1 MDSVR
6 GKLVVDTSVSI
17 DDAKKKL
24 TELQAYL
31 DKLTV
36 PKGLQDKFSDL
47 AKPMLKELDKIQD
60 RLSRGIETRG
70 DLGNFDKSQ
79 RTLTSLYEVLDG
91 VIKKIEEVGPA
102 LYENLSAPEIEN
114 LKTQIEGV
122 RTSLTSIGAAT
133 PQLETLQKKFGQTSN
148 YSDALKNSVE
158 DFVSALS
165 GGDMTAAQE
174 ALQKLGSYAARY
186 QGATTGNKK
195 GWVDAYQEAT
205 VAAQAYQNNIESL
218 ERQIESL
225 QVDLEQQQKTLQEEA
240 ARGFEQAADAARDSG
255 SAMLE
260 NGAAVRESEMALQ
273 GITAQVDSFLSRA
286 TSIATV
292 SGAFLLLKKAVR
304 SAYEDVKELD
314 AAMNSIAVV
323 TDFTTQE
330 LWKQVDVYAELAQKM
345 GVSLVGVYDVQ
356 KLYYQQGRDAADVA
370 ILTAETLKFAR
381 IAEMDY
387 AEATD
392 AMTVAINA
400 FKLEASDASRVVDV
414 YSQLAARAAV
424 DQNELANAMSKVASM
439 AASVGMSLE
448 TTSAFLAQII
458 ESTRESAET
467 SGTALKTVLARFGEV
482 KELIDTGKTEGTTDE
497 GEAID
502 VNKIDTALKAI
513 GVRLTDEQGQMRAL
527 DQVLIETAQKWDSL
541 DSMTQRYLA
550 TMAAGSRQQSRF
562 IALMSDSERLVSLLG
577 EAYNSAGAGEK
588 QYEKTQESLETKL
601 NNLHTAWTE
610 FTTSIAD
617 SNLIKGAVDLLTQIL
632 NTANAITDAFGSL
645 SGAVKLAIGSFAL
658 FKVGQKGI
666 GALKNQAVN
675 VLSALQGNVSPEDAV
690 GNTAKFA
697 AKGKEAAEAFKAG
710 FASVKDAVKFNPV
723 GDKKLWREAYAEGYE
738 IGKKK
743 IEGQIEAE
751 QQWQKVASTQQ
762 EVEWSKETVR
772 AYQQGM
778 EEGAAEEGA
787 KNATKRTIMAAQ
799 DQYENSHGL
808 ARVVYAY
815 KLGFAKGESEGRG
828 FTAGLAAGTKELGSL
843 IAKTAKQAWGAI
855 SAFFGTAAGLLGWVG
870 IGVAIGTAVAKLVQ
884 YNSAEERAARNAEK
898 IQKVIDEINDQL
910 SEINQEISDLE
921 SKENL
926 TAAEKTRLNY
936 LKKQTEELEKQKKIE
951 SENLARNNLDVR
963 GKNKITTRREYNED
977 TGDFGVVSYSSKV
990 ESGEDRA
997 AYYRQQGADA
1007 EKALAN
1013 LDVNAADYE
1022 DKYQRLKFILEESN
1036 DEIQKDFDLLYEN
1049 ASYLSDE
1056 EMASFFRNAEYLG
1069 TSLEALAQAA
1079 PDTYNEIGNL
1089 KDSGQLSAQA
1099 IEELAKQNSTL
1110 AIYLAETKDGAE
1122 GLVKALNK
1130 ATTATKEFNKVQNY
1144 KDAAE
1149 EVKTMKKSINAVGDA
1164 IKSIYENGYA
1174 DIDKI
1179 STIAND
1185 EAFADLDS
1193 FENFLDIISSAG
1205 TNDIPQVTD
1214 AWETLLDEYM
1224 SSDGVL
1230 TGLNEN
1236 TKALYLNMLKNSGVI
1251 NAQEVVDNR
1260 LSLAQAQ
1267 VAANSQ
1273 DAANAF
1279 NGQRLASIQV
1289 KEGLEELAA
1298 QYGTTSE
1305 AVAYFVV
1312 KQKIA
1317 NASALNTAAGRKE
1330 LKLLMESLG
1339 IAAEAIEKYNKYIVE
1354 GNRQNSLASTY
1365 RLKENAAIASGNTA
1379 LAESYAALAQSA
1391 ENVAKSQFHWA
1402 QKGIES
1408 ELDKISTKV
1417 TVGAQVDPTQFKSST
1432 KSSSDTEKEIQ
1443 KLSELYNAKKRIAE
1457 IEEELADLEREREG
1471 LVDYD
1476 SILKNEEEYIRLLKE
1491 KKKATQQIINQ
1502 NEQLRVEKLQQA
1514 DKAWAKYYNI
1524 DPNSHELKLTQAYYK
1539 AIVNPKASKTVAEML
1554 NNFKDWVEEY
1564 DDIVELSRDEENVL
1578 AETNNLLKERWELYR
1593 DNYIDIINELASFYE
1608 DAQQDIIDAQKD
1620 AYDEMKK
1627 LDDNYLEELK
1637 KNIEARRNA
1646 RDRENS
1652 IQDITDKQKRLN
1664 MLMRDTSGRNAG
1676 EIADLQKEIQDAQQD
1691 LIDEDTDR
1699 LIEALEAANEEQQDR
1714 WDEQIDLMEKQLEAD
1729 KKNGEFIRMAEEEF
1743 AKGPQHVRDLFEEF
1757 YSASGQ
1763 YSGAEILKK
1772 MDELVANLGTAFKYF
1787 NGENPMEGTLGTSD
1801 TSTPGISGAPANKG
1815 GGASGG
1821 KGGTGGSNGTG
1832 KAYNAAVSRYGAAP
1846 TGKPNLKQGSSG
1858 NSVKWLQYFLNQAIG
1873 AGLNIDGKFGS
1884 KTYAALR
1891 QFQTKA
1897 NLKLKDGIVGPET
1910 AAAFKRYATG
1920 GYVDYT
1926 GPAWVDGSP
1935 TKPEAILSAKDTQN
1949 FIQLKQLIATMVD
1962 RIGMNNSAFDLQ
1974 SATGNT
1980 CTIYVNV
1987 DQLASDYDVDDMVN
2001 RVKQEIMNSTS
2012 YRNINLI
2019 NRRR

>member
-102 LYENLSAPEIEN
+102 LYENLSVPEIEN

-240 ARGFEQAADAARDSG
+240 AKGFEQAADAARDSG

-273 GITAQVDSFLSRA
+273 GITAQVDSFLSRV
-286 TSIATV
+286 TSIATI

-370 ILTAETLKFAR
+370 TLTTETLKFAR

-448 TTSAFLAQII
+448 TTSAFLTQII

-482 KELIDTGKTEGTTDE
+482 KKLIDTGKTEGTTDE
-497 GEAID
+497 GEAVD
-502 VNKIDTALKAI
+502 VNKIDIALKTI

-562 IALMSDSERLVSLLG
+562 IALMSDSERLVKLLG

-610 FTTSIAD
+610 FTTSITD

-632 NTANAITDAFGSL
+632 NTVNAITDAFGSF
-645 SGAVKLAIGSFAL
+645 SGAVKLAVGSFAL
-658 FKVGQKGI
+658 FKVEQKGI
-666 GALKNQAVN
+666 GALKNQAIN
-675 VLSALQGNVSPEDAV
+675 ILSALQGNVSPEDAV

-710 FASVKDAVKFNPV
+710 FASVKNAVKFDSAGN
-723 GDKKLWREAYAEGYE
+723 KKLWREAYAEGYE

-799 DQYENSHGL
+799 EQYENSRGL

-815 KLGFAKGESEGRG
+815 KLGFAKGENEGRG
-828 FTAGLAAGTKELGSL
+828 FTAGLAAGTKELGTL
-843 IAKTAKQAWGAI
+843 IKQKITGAVGIVRAVFSTAVG
-855 SAFFGTAAGLLGWVG
+855 SLLGWTG
-870 IGVAIGTAVAKLVQ
+870 IAVVIGLIVAKIIEF
-884 YNSAEERAARNAEK
+884 NNAEAVAARNAEK

-951 SENLARNNLDVR
+951 SENLARNNLDAR
-963 GKNKITTRREYNED
+963 EKNKITTRREYNKD
-977 TGDFGVVSYSSKV
+977 TGDFNVVSYSSKA

-1049 ASYLSDE
+1049 ASYLTDE
-1056 EMASFFRNAEYLG
+1056 EMTSFFRDAEYLG

-1079 PDTYNEIGNL
+1079 PDAYNELGNL
-1089 KDSGQLSAQA
+1089 KDSGQLSVQA
-1099 IEELAKQNSTL
+1099 VEELAKQNSAL

-1122 GLVKALNK
+1122 GLVRALNK
-1130 ATTATKEFNKVQNY
+1130 ATTTTKEFNKVQNY

-1230 TGLNEN
+1230 TGLNKN

-1251 NAQEVVDNR
+1251 NAQEVVTNR
-1260 LSLAQAQ
+1260 LALAE
-1267 VAANSQ
+1267 VKLAAESE
-1273 DAANAF
+1273 DVTKVF
-1279 NGQRLASIQV
+1279 NGTNTSSKQVQDSLNALA
-1289 KEGLEELAA
+1289 KK
-1298 QYGTTSE
+1298 YGTTTE
-1305 AVAYFVV
+1305 ALGYFIV
-1312 KQKIA
+1312 QNKIA
-1317 NASALNTAAGRKE
+1317 NAATLNTYASREELRLLLISLGVTTDAISAYYNNIERASNLRKKALTANSDDVAQSYRTAADNLEKAAKERIEKALNQ
-1330 LKLLMESLG
+1330 
-1339 IAAEAIEKYNKYIVE
+1339 V
-1354 GNRQNSLASTY
+1354 
-1365 RLKENAAIASGNTA
+1365 
-1379 LAESYAALAQSA
+1379 
-1391 ENVAKSQFHWA
+1391 
-1402 QKGIES
+1402 
-1408 ELDKISTKV
+1408 STKI
-1417 TVGAQVDPTQFKSST
+1417 TVGAQVNPTQFKSST

-1539 AIVNPKASKTVAEML
+1539 AIVNPKASKAVAEML

-1564 DDIVELSRDEENVL
+1564 DDIVELSREEENVL

-1608 DAQQDIIDAQKD
+1608 DAQRDIIDAQKE

-1699 LIEALEAANEEQQDR
+1699 LIEALEAANKEQQDR

-1815 GGASGG
+1815 GTSGGSGGASG
-1821 KGGTGGSNGTG
+1821 GGSNGTG
-1832 KAYNAAVSRYGAAP
+1832 KAYNAAVSKYGAAP

-1858 NSVKWLQYFLNQAIG
+1858 NSVKWLQYFLNQAVG

-1891 QFQTKA
+1891 QFQNKA

>member
-195 GWVDAYQEAT
+195 GWVDAYQEVT

-240 ARGFEQAADAARDSG
+240 AKGFEQAADAARDSG

-370 ILTAETLKFAR
+370 TLTAETLKFAR

-448 TTSAFLAQII
+448 TTSAFLTQII

-482 KELIDTGKTEGTTDE
+482 KKLIDTGKTEGTTDE
-497 GEAID
+497 GEAVD
-502 VNKIDTALKAI
+502 VNKIDTALKTI

-562 IALMSDSERLVSLLG
+562 IALMSDSERLVKLLG

-645 SGAVKLAIGSFAL
+645 SGAVKLAVGSFAL

-675 VLSALQGNVSPEDAV
+675 ILSALQGNVSPEDAV

-710 FASVKDAVKFNPV
+710 FASVKDAVKFDPAGN
-723 GDKKLWREAYAEGYE
+723 KKLWREAYAEGYE

-799 DQYENSHGL
+799 EQYENSRGL

-815 KLGFAKGESEGRG
+815 KLGFAKGENEGRG

-843 IAKTAKQAWGAI
+843 IAKTAKQAWGGI
-855 SAFFGTAAGLLGWVG
+855 QAFFGTAAGLLGWVG
-870 IGVAIGTAVAKLVQ
+870 IGVAISVAVAKLVQ
-884 YNSAEERAARNAEK
+884 YNSAEERAARNAKK
-898 IQKVIDEINDQL
+898 IQDVLDGINDQL

-936 LKKQTEELEKQKKIE
+936 LKKQTEELERQKEIE

-963 GKNKITTRREYNED
+963 EKNKITTRREYNEN
-977 TGDFGVVSYSSKV
+977 TGDFNVVSYSSKA

-1049 ASYLSDE
+1049 ASYLTDE
-1056 EMASFFRNAEYLG
+1056 EMTSFFRNAEYLG

-1099 IEELAKQNSTL
+1099 IEELAKQNSAL
-1110 AIYLAETKDGAE
+1110 AIYLTETEDGAE
-1122 GLVKALNK
+1122 GLVRALNK

-1230 TGLNEN
+1230 TGLNKN

-1251 NAQEVVDNR
+1251 NAQEVVTNR
-1260 LSLAQAQ
+1260 LALAE
-1267 VAANSQ
+1267 VKLAAESE
-1273 DAANAF
+1273 DVTKVF
-1279 NGQRLASIQV
+1279 NGTNTSSKQVQDSLNALA
-1289 KEGLEELAA
+1289 KK
-1298 QYGTTSE
+1298 YGTTTE
-1305 AVAYFVV
+1305 ALGYFIV
-1312 KQKIA
+1312 QNKIA
-1317 NASALNTAAGRKE
+1317 NATTLNTYASREELRLLLISLGVTTDAISAYYNNIERASNLRKKALTANSDDVAQSYRTAADNLEKAAKERIEKALNQ
-1330 LKLLMESLG
+1330 
-1339 IAAEAIEKYNKYIVE
+1339 V
-1354 GNRQNSLASTY
+1354 
-1365 RLKENAAIASGNTA
+1365 
-1379 LAESYAALAQSA
+1379 
-1391 ENVAKSQFHWA
+1391 
-1402 QKGIES
+1402 
-1408 ELDKISTKV
+1408 STKV
-1417 TVGAQVDPTQFKSST
+1417 TVGAQVNPTQFKSST

-1514 DKAWAKYYNI
+1514 DKTWAKYYNI
-1524 DPNSHELKLTQAYYK
+1524 DPNSHELRLTQAYYK
-1539 AIVNPKASKTVAEML
+1539 AIVNPKASKAVAEML

-1564 DDIVELSRDEENVL
+1564 DDIVELSREEENVL

-1608 DAQQDIIDAQKD
+1608 DAQRDIIDAQKD

-1699 LIEALEAANEEQQDR
+1699 LIEALEAANKEQQDR

-1815 GGASGG
+1815 GTSGGRGGASG
-1821 KGGTGGSNGTG
+1821 GGSNGTG
-1832 KAYNAAVSRYGAAP
+1832 KAYNAAVSKYGAAP

-1858 NSVKWLQYFLNQAIG
+1858 NSVKWLQYFLNQAVG

-1891 QFQTKA
+1891 QFQNKA

>member
-6 GKLVVDTSVSI
+6 GKLVVDTSMSI
-17 DDAKKKL
+17 DNAKKKL

-60 RLSRGIETRG
+60 RLNRGIETRG

-114 LKTQIEGV
+114 LKTQIEGI

-205 VAAQAYQNNIESL
+205 VAVQAYQNNIESL

-225 QVDLEQQQKTLQEEA
+225 QADLEQQKKTLQEEA
-240 ARGFEQAADAARDSG
+240 AKGFEQAADAARDSG

-314 AAMNSIAVV
+314 AAMNSIAIV
-323 TDFTTQE
+323 TDFTTKE
-330 LWKQVDVYAELAQKM
+330 LWKQVDAYAELAQKM

-356 KLYYQQGRDAADVA
+356 KLYYQQGRDAAEVA

-424 DQNELANAMSKVASM
+424 NQNELANAMSKVASM

-448 TTSAFLAQII
+448 TTSAFLTKII

-482 KELIDTGKTEGTTDE
+482 KKLIDTGKTEGTTDE
-497 GEAID
+497 GEAVD
-502 VNKIDTALKAI
+502 VNKIDTALKTI

-527 DQVLIETAQKWDSL
+527 DQVLIETAQKWDGL

-562 IALMSDSERLVSLLG
+562 IALMSDSERLVNLLG
-577 EAYNSAGAGEK
+577 EAYNSAGAGER

-601 NNLHTAWTE
+601 NNLRTAWTE

-632 NTANAITDAFGSL
+632 NTVNAITDAFGPF
-645 SGAVKLAIGSFAL
+645 SGAVKLAAGSFAL

-675 VLSALQGNVSPEDAV
+675 ILSALQGNVTPEDAV

-738 IGKKK
+738 IGKKR

-762 EVEWSKETVR
+762 EVEWSKETVK

-787 KNATKRTIMAAQ
+787 KNATMRTIMAAQ

-815 KLGFAKGESEGRG
+815 KLGFAKGENEGRG

-870 IGVAIGTAVAKLVQ
+870 IGVAISAAAAKLVQ
-884 YNSAEERAARNAEK
+884 YNSAEEKSARNAEK
-898 IQKVIDEINDQL
+898 IQEVLDGINDQL
-910 SEINQEISDLE
+910 SEINQEIADLE

-963 GKNKITTRREYNED
+963 EKNKITTRREYNED
-977 TGDFGVVSYSSKV
+977 TGDFDVVSYSSKAK
-990 ESGEDRA
+990 SGEDRA

-1049 ASYLSDE
+1049 ASYLTDE
-1056 EMASFFRNAEYLG
+1056 EITSFFRNAEYLG

-1099 IEELAKQNSTL
+1099 IEELAKQDSTL

-1122 GLVKALNK
+1122 GLVRALNK
-1130 ATTATKEFNKVQNY
+1130 ATTATKEFSKVQNY

-1179 STIAND
+1179 SAIAND

-1205 TNDIPQVTD
+1205 TNDIPKVTN

-1251 NAQEVVDNR
+1251 NAQEVVTNR
-1260 LSLAQAQ
+1260 LALAE
-1267 VAANSQ
+1267 VKLAAESE
-1273 DAANAF
+1273 DVTKVF
-1279 NGQRLASIQV
+1279 NGTNTTSKQVQDSLNALA
-1289 KEGLEELAA
+1289 KK
-1298 QYGTTSE
+1298 YGTTTE
-1305 AVAYFVV
+1305 ALGYFIV
-1312 KQKIA
+1312 QNKIA
-1317 NASALNTAAGRKE
+1317 NATTLNTYASREELRLLLVSLGVTTDAISAYYNNIERASNLRKKALTANSDDVAQSYRTAADNLEKAAKERIEKALNQ
-1330 LKLLMESLG
+1330 
-1339 IAAEAIEKYNKYIVE
+1339 V
-1354 GNRQNSLASTY
+1354 
-1365 RLKENAAIASGNTA
+1365 
-1379 LAESYAALAQSA
+1379 
-1391 ENVAKSQFHWA
+1391 
-1402 QKGIES
+1402 
-1408 ELDKISTKV
+1408 STKV
-1417 TVGAQVDPTQFKSST
+1417 TVGAQVNPTQFKSST
-1432 KSSSDTEKEIQ
+1432 KSSSDTKKEIQ

-1457 IEEELADLEREREG
+1457 IEEELADLERERDG

-1564 DDIVELSRDEENVL
+1564 DDIVELSREEENVL

-1664 MLMRDTSGRNAG
+1664 MLMRDTSGRNAS
-1676 EIADLQKEIQDAQQD
+1676 EIADLQKEIQDAQQS

-1757 YSASGQ
+1757 YSTSGQ

-1772 MDELVANLGTAFKYF
+1772 MDELVAKLGTAFKYF
-1787 NGENPMEGTLGTSD
+1787 NGENPMEGALGTSD

-1815 GGASGG
+1815 GTSGG
-1821 KGGTGGSNGTG
+1821 KGGASGSGSSGTG
-1832 KAYNAAVSRYGAAP
+1832 KAYNAAVSKYGAAP

-1891 QFQTKA
+1891 QFQNKA
-1897 NLKLKDGIVGPET
+1897 NLKLIDGIVGPET

-1949 FIQLKQLIATMVD
+1949 FIQLKQLIAAMMD
-1962 RIGMNNSAFDLQ
+1962 RIGMNNSVFGLQ
-1974 SATGNT
+1974 SAAGNT

>member
-91 VIKKIEEVGPA
+91 VIKKIEEVGPT

-205 VAAQAYQNNIESL
+205 VTAQAYQNNIESL

-225 QVDLEQQQKTLQEEA
+225 QIDLEQQQKTLQEEA
-240 ARGFEQAADAARDSG
+240 AKGFEQAADAARDSG

-370 ILTAETLKFAR
+370 TLTAETLKFAR

-448 TTSAFLAQII
+448 TTSAFLTQII

-482 KELIDTGKTEGTTDE
+482 KKLIDTGKTEGTTDE
-497 GEAID
+497 GEAVD
-502 VNKIDTALKAI
+502 VNKIDTALKTI

-562 IALMSDSERLVSLLG
+562 IALMSDSERLVKLLG

-645 SGAVKLAIGSFAL
+645 SGAVKLAVGSFAL

-675 VLSALQGNVSPEDAV
+675 ILSALQGNVSPEDAV

-710 FASVKDAVKFNPV
+710 FASVKDAVKFDPAGN
-723 GDKKLWREAYAEGYE
+723 KKLWREAYAEGYE

-799 DQYENSHGL
+799 EQYENSRGL

-815 KLGFAKGESEGRG
+815 KLGFAKGENEGRG

-843 IAKTAKQAWGAI
+843 IAKTAKQAWGGI
-855 SAFFGTAAGLLGWVG
+855 QAFFGTAAGLLGWVG
-870 IGVAIGTAVAKLVQ
+870 IGVAISVAVAKLVQ
-884 YNSAEERAARNAEK
+884 YNSAEERAARNAKK
-898 IQKVIDEINDQL
+898 IQDVLDGINDQL

-963 GKNKITTRREYNED
+963 EKNKITTRREYNED
-977 TGDFGVVSYSSKV
+977 TGDFNVVSYSSKAN
-990 ESGEDRA
+990 SGEDRA

-1049 ASYLSDE
+1049 ASYLTDE
-1056 EMASFFRNAEYLG
+1056 EMTSFFRNAEYLG

-1099 IEELAKQNSTL
+1099 IEELAKQNSAL

-1122 GLVKALNK
+1122 GLVRALNK

-1230 TGLNEN
+1230 TGLNKN

-1251 NAQEVVDNR
+1251 NAQEVVTNR
-1260 LSLAQAQ
+1260 LALAE
-1267 VAANSQ
+1267 VKLAAESE
-1273 DAANAF
+1273 DVTKVF
-1279 NGQRLASIQV
+1279 NGTNTSSKQVQDSLNALA
-1289 KEGLEELAA
+1289 KK
-1298 QYGTTSE
+1298 YGTTTE
-1305 AVAYFVV
+1305 ALGYFIV
-1312 KQKIA
+1312 QNKIA
-1317 NASALNTAAGRKE
+1317 NATTLNTYASREELRLLLISLGVTTDAISAYYNNIERASNLRKKALTANSDDVAQSYRTAADNLEKAAKERIEKALNQ
-1330 LKLLMESLG
+1330 
-1339 IAAEAIEKYNKYIVE
+1339 V
-1354 GNRQNSLASTY
+1354 
-1365 RLKENAAIASGNTA
+1365 
-1379 LAESYAALAQSA
+1379 
-1391 ENVAKSQFHWA
+1391 
-1402 QKGIES
+1402 
-1408 ELDKISTKV
+1408 STKV
-1417 TVGAQVDPTQFKSST
+1417 TVGAQVNPTQFKSST

-1476 SILKNEEEYIRLLKE
+1476 SILKNEEKYIRLLKE

-1539 AIVNPKASKTVAEML
+1539 AIVNPKASKAVAEML

-1564 DDIVELSRDEENVL
+1564 DDIVELSREEENVL

-1608 DAQQDIIDAQKD
+1608 DAQRDIIDAQKD

-1664 MLMRDTSGRNAG
+1664 ILMRDTSGRNAG

-1699 LIEALEAANEEQQDR
+1699 LIEALEAANKEQQDR

-1815 GGASGG
+1815 GTSGGRGGASG
-1821 KGGTGGSNGTG
+1821 GGSNGTG
-1832 KAYNAAVSRYGAAP
+1832 KAYNAAVSKYGAAP

-1858 NSVKWLQYFLNQAIG
+1858 NSVKWLQYFLNQAVG

-1891 QFQTKA
+1891 QFQNKA

>member
-240 ARGFEQAADAARDSG
+240 AKGFEQAADAARDSG

-370 ILTAETLKFAR
+370 TLTAETLKFAR

-448 TTSAFLAQII
+448 TTSAFLTQII

-482 KELIDTGKTEGTTDE
+482 KKLIDTGKTEGTTDE
-497 GEAID
+497 GEAVD
-502 VNKIDTALKAI
+502 VNKIDTALKTI

-562 IALMSDSERLVSLLG
+562 IALMSDSERLVKLLG

-645 SGAVKLAIGSFAL
+645 SGAVKLAVGSFAL

-675 VLSALQGNVSPEDAV
+675 ILSALQGNVSPEDAV

-710 FASVKDAVKFNPV
+710 FASVKDAVKFDPAGN
-723 GDKKLWREAYAEGYE
+723 KKLWREAYAEGYE
-738 IGKKK
+738 IGKKR

-799 DQYENSHGL
+799 EQYENSRGL

-815 KLGFAKGESEGRG
+815 KLGFAKGENEGRG

-843 IAKTAKQAWGAI
+843 IAKTAKQAWGGI
-855 SAFFGTAAGLLGWVG
+855 QAFFGTAAGLLGWVG
-870 IGVAIGTAVAKLVQ
+870 IGVAIGAAVAKLVQ
-884 YNSAEERAARNAEK
+884 YNSAEEKAARNAEK
-898 IQKVIDEINDQL
+898 IQDILDGINDQL

-963 GKNKITTRREYNED
+963 EKNKITTRREYNEN
-977 TGDFGVVSYSSKV
+977 TGDFDIVSYSSKA

-1049 ASYLSDE
+1049 ASYLTDE
-1056 EMASFFRNAEYLG
+1056 EMTSFFRNAEYLG

-1099 IEELAKQNSTL
+1099 IEELAKQNSAL

-1251 NAQEVVDNR
+1251 NAQEVVTNR
-1260 LSLAQAQ
+1260 LALAE
-1267 VAANSQ
+1267 VKLAAESE
-1273 DAANAF
+1273 DVTKVF
-1279 NGQRLASIQV
+1279 NGTNTTSKQVQDSLNALA
-1289 KEGLEELAA
+1289 KK
-1298 QYGTTSE
+1298 YGTTTE
-1305 AVAYFVV
+1305 ALGYFIV
-1312 KQKIA
+1312 QNKIA
-1317 NASALNTAAGRKE
+1317 NATTLNTYASREELRLLLISLGVTTDAISAYYNNIERASNLRKKALTANSDDVAQSYRTAADNLEKAAKERIEKALNQ
-1330 LKLLMESLG
+1330 
-1339 IAAEAIEKYNKYIVE
+1339 V
-1354 GNRQNSLASTY
+1354 
-1365 RLKENAAIASGNTA
+1365 
-1379 LAESYAALAQSA
+1379 
-1391 ENVAKSQFHWA
+1391 
-1402 QKGIES
+1402 
-1408 ELDKISTKV
+1408 STKV
-1417 TVGAQVDPTQFKSST
+1417 TVGAQVNPTQFKSST

-1457 IEEELADLEREREG
+1457 IEEELADLERERER

-1539 AIVNPKASKTVAEML
+1539 AIVNPKASKAVAEML

-1564 DDIVELSRDEENVL
+1564 DDIVELSREEENVL

-1608 DAQQDIIDAQKD
+1608 DAQRDIIDAQKD

-1664 MLMRDTSGRNAG
+1664 MLMRDTSGRNAS

-1699 LIEALEAANEEQQDR
+1699 LIEALEAANEEQQER

-1815 GGASGG
+1815 GTSGGRGGASG
-1821 KGGTGGSNGTG
+1821 GGSNGTG
-1832 KAYNAAVSRYGAAP
+1832 KAYNAAVSKYGAAP

-1858 NSVKWLQYFLNQAIG
+1858 NSVKWLQYFLNQAVG

-1891 QFQTKA
+1891 QFQNKA

>member
-6 GKLVVDTSVSI
+6 GKLVVDTSISI

-36 PKGLQDKFSDL
+36 PKGLQDKFSGL

-60 RLSRGIETRG
+60 RLNRGIETRG

-114 LKTQIEGV
+114 LKTQIEGI

-158 DFVSALS
+158 NFVSALS

-205 VAAQAYQNNIESL
+205 VAVQAYQNNIESL

-225 QVDLEQQQKTLQEEA
+225 QADLEQQKKTLQEEA
-240 ARGFEQAADAARDSG
+240 AKGFEQAADAARDSG

-273 GITAQVDSFLSRA
+273 GITAQVDSFLSRV
-286 TSIATV
+286 TSITTI

-314 AAMNSIAVV
+314 AAMNSIAIV
-323 TDFTTQE
+323 TDFTTKE
-330 LWKQVDVYAELAQKM
+330 LWKQVDAYAELAQKM

-356 KLYYQQGRDAADVA
+356 KLYYQQGRDAAEVA

-424 DQNELANAMSKVASM
+424 NQNELANAMSKVASM

-448 TTSAFLAQII
+448 TTSAFLTKII

-482 KELIDTGKTEGTTDE
+482 KKLIDTGKTEGTTDE
-497 GEAID
+497 GEAVD
-502 VNKIDTALKAI
+502 VNKIDTALKTI

-562 IALMSDSERLVSLLG
+562 IALMSDSERLVNLLG
-577 EAYNSAGAGEK
+577 EAYNSAGAGER

-601 NNLHTAWTE
+601 NNLRTAWTE

-632 NTANAITDAFGSL
+632 NTVNAITDAFGSF
-645 SGAVKLAIGSFAL
+645 SGAVKLAAGSFAL

-675 VLSALQGNVSPEDAV
+675 ILSALQGNVSPEDAV

-697 AKGKEAAEAFKAG
+697 AKGKKAAEAFKAG
-710 FASVKDAVKFNPV
+710 FASIKEAVKFDPV

-738 IGKKK
+738 IGKKR

-762 EVEWSKETVR
+762 EVEWSKETVK

-787 KNATKRTIMAAQ
+787 KNATMRTIMAAQ

-808 ARVVYAY
+808 ARIVYAY
-815 KLGFAKGESEGRG
+815 KLGFAKGENEGRG

-843 IAKTAKQAWGAI
+843 IAKIAKQAWGAI
-855 SAFFGTAAGLLGWVG
+855 SAFFGTTAGLLGWVG
-870 IGVAIGTAVAKLVQ
+870 IGVAISAAVAKLVQ
-884 YNSAEERAARNAEK
+884 YNSAEEKSARNAEK
-898 IQKVIDEINDQL
+898 IQEVLDGINDQL
-910 SEINQEISDLE
+910 SEINQEIADLE

-951 SENLARNNLDVR
+951 AENLARNNLDVR

-977 TGDFGVVSYSSKV
+977 TGDFDVVSYSSKA

-1049 ASYLSDE
+1049 ASYLTDE
-1056 EMASFFRNAEYLG
+1056 EMTSFFRDAEYLG

-1079 PDTYNEIGNL
+1079 PDTYNEIVNL

-1099 IEELAKQNSTL
+1099 IEELAKQDSTL

-1122 GLVKALNK
+1122 GLVRALNK
-1130 ATTATKEFNKVQNY
+1130 ATTTTKEFNKVQKY

-1185 EAFADLDS
+1185 EAFANLDS

-1205 TNDIPQVTD
+1205 TNDIPKVTD

-1251 NAQEVVDNR
+1251 NAQEVITNR
-1260 LSLAQAQ
+1260 LALAEAKL
-1267 VAANSQ
+1267 AAESE
-1273 DAANAF
+1273 DVTKVF
-1279 NGQRLASIQV
+1279 NGTNTTSKQVQDSLNALA
-1289 KEGLEELAA
+1289 KK
-1298 QYGTTSE
+1298 YGTTTE
-1305 AVAYFVV
+1305 ALGYFIV
-1312 KQKIA
+1312 QNKIA
-1317 NASALNTAAGRKE
+1317 NAATLNTYASREELRLLLISLGVTTDAISAYYNNIERASNLRKKALTANSDDVAQSYRTAADNLEKAAKERIEKALNQ
-1330 LKLLMESLG
+1330 
-1339 IAAEAIEKYNKYIVE
+1339 V
-1354 GNRQNSLASTY
+1354 
-1365 RLKENAAIASGNTA
+1365 
-1379 LAESYAALAQSA
+1379 
-1391 ENVAKSQFHWA
+1391 
-1402 QKGIES
+1402 
-1408 ELDKISTKV
+1408 STKI

-1457 IEEELADLEREREG
+1457 IEEELADLERERDG

-1564 DDIVELSRDEENVL
+1564 DDIVELSRDEENIL

-1608 DAQQDIIDAQKD
+1608 DAQRDIIDAQKD
-1620 AYDEMKK
+1620 AYDEMKE

-1664 MLMRDTSGRNAG
+1664 MLMRDASGRNAS
-1676 EIADLQKEIQDAQQD
+1676 EIADLQKEIQDAQQS

-1757 YSASGQ
+1757 YSVSGQ

-1772 MDELVANLGTAFKYF
+1772 MDELVAKLGTAFKYF
-1787 NGENPMEGTLGTSD
+1787 NGENPMEGALGTSD
-1801 TSTPGISGAPANKG
+1801 TSTPGISGAPTNKG
-1815 GGASGG
+1815 GTSGGKGGASGG
-1821 KGGTGGSNGTG
+1821 GSSGTG
-1832 KAYNAAVSRYGAAP
+1832 KAYNAAVSKYGAAP

-1891 QFQTKA
+1891 QFQNKA
-1897 NLKLKDGIVGPET
+1897 NLKLIDGIVGPET

-1949 FIQLKQLIATMVD
+1949 FIQLKQLIAAMMD
-1962 RIGMNNSAFDLQ
+1962 RIGMNNSAFGLQ
-1974 SATGNT
+1974 SAAGNT

>member
-1 MDSVR
+1 
-6 GKLVVDTSVSI
+6 
-17 DDAKKKL
+17 
-24 TELQAYL
+24 
-31 DKLTV
+31 
-36 PKGLQDKFSDL
+36 
-47 AKPMLKELDKIQD
+47 
-60 RLSRGIETRG
+60 
-70 DLGNFDKSQ
+70 
-79 RTLTSLYEVLDG
+79 
-91 VIKKIEEVGPA
+91 
-102 LYENLSAPEIEN
+102 
-114 LKTQIEGV
+114 
-122 RTSLTSIGAAT
+122 
-133 PQLETLQKKFGQTSN
+133 
-148 YSDALKNSVE
+148 
-158 DFVSALS
+158 
-165 GGDMTAAQE
+165 
-174 ALQKLGSYAARY
+174 
-186 QGATTGNKK
+186 
-195 GWVDAYQEAT
+195 
-205 VAAQAYQNNIESL
+205 
-218 ERQIESL
+218 
-225 QVDLEQQQKTLQEEA
+225 
-240 ARGFEQAADAARDSG
+240 
-255 SAMLE
+255 
-260 NGAAVRESEMALQ
+260 
-273 GITAQVDSFLSRA
+273 
-286 TSIATV
+286 
-292 SGAFLLLKKAVR
+292 
-304 SAYEDVKELD
+304 
-314 AAMNSIAVV
+314 
-323 TDFTTQE
+323 
-330 LWKQVDVYAELAQKM
+330 
-345 GVSLVGVYDVQ
+345 
-356 KLYYQQGRDAADVA
+356 
-370 ILTAETLKFAR
+370 
-381 IAEMDY
+381 
-387 AEATD
+387 
-392 AMTVAINA
+392 
-400 FKLEASDASRVVDV
+400 
-414 YSQLAARAAV
+414 
-424 DQNELANAMSKVASM
+424 
-439 AASVGMSLE
+439 
-448 TTSAFLAQII
+448 
-458 ESTRESAET
+458 
-467 SGTALKTVLARFGEV
+467 
-482 KELIDTGKTEGTTDE
+482 
-497 GEAID
+497 
-502 VNKIDTALKAI
+502 
-513 GVRLTDEQGQMRAL
+513 
-527 DQVLIETAQKWDSL
+527 
-541 DSMTQRYLA
+541 
-550 TMAAGSRQQSRF
+550 
-562 IALMSDSERLVSLLG
+562 MSDSERLAKLLG

-610 FTTSIAD
+610 FTTSITD

-632 NTANAITDAFGSL
+632 NTVNAITDAFGPF
-645 SGAVKLAIGSFAL
+645 SGAVKLAAGSFAL

-675 VLSALQGNVSPEDAV
+675 ILSALQGNVSSKDAV
-690 GNTAKFA
+690 GNTAKFV

-738 IGKKK
+738 IGKKR

-751 QQWQKVASTQQ
+751 RQWQKVASTQQ

-787 KNATKRTIMAAQ
+787 KNATMRTIMAAQ
-799 DQYENSHGL
+799 EQYENSHGL
-808 ARVVYAY
+808 ARIVYAY
-815 KLGFAKGESEGRG
+815 KLGFAKGENEGRG
-828 FTAGLAAGTKELGSL
+828 FTAGFAAGTKELGSL
-843 IAKTAKQAWGAI
+843 IAKIAKQAWGGI
-855 SAFFGTAAGLLGWVG
+855 QAFFGTAAGLLGWVG
-870 IGVAIGTAVAKLVQ
+870 IGVAISAAVAKLVQ
-884 YNSAEERAARNAEK
+884 YNSAEEKAARNAEK
-898 IQKVIDEINDQL
+898 IQEVLDGINDQL
-910 SEINQEISDLE
+910 SEINQEIADLE
-921 SKENL
+921 GKEKL

-951 SENLARNNLDVR
+951 AENLARNNLDVR

-977 TGDFGVVSYSSKV
+977 TGDFSVVSYSSKA

-997 AYYRQQGADA
+997 AYYRQQGVYA
-1007 EKALAN
+1007 EKAFAN

-1049 ASYLSDE
+1049 ASYLTDE
-1056 EMASFFRNAEYLG
+1056 EMTSLFRDAEYLG

-1079 PDTYNEIGNL
+1079 PDTYNEIVNL

-1099 IEELAKQNSTL
+1099 IEELAKQDSTL

-1122 GLVKALNK
+1122 GLVRSLNK

-1149 EVKTMKKSINAVGDA
+1149 EVKTMKKSISAVGDA

-1205 TNDIPQVTD
+1205 TNDIPKVTD

-1251 NAQEVVDNR
+1251 NAQEVVTNR
-1260 LSLAQAQ
+1260 LALAE
-1267 VAANSQ
+1267 VKLAAESE
-1273 DAANAF
+1273 DVTKVF
-1279 NGQRLASIQV
+1279 NGTNTTSKQVQDSLNALA
-1289 KEGLEELAA
+1289 KK
-1298 QYGTTSE
+1298 YGTTTE
-1305 AVAYFVV
+1305 ALGYFIV
-1312 KQKIA
+1312 QNKIA
-1317 NASALNTAAGRKE
+1317 NATTLNTYASREELRLLLISLGVTTDAISAYYNNIERASNLRKKALTANSDDVAQSYRTAADNLEKAAKERIEKALNQ
-1330 LKLLMESLG
+1330 
-1339 IAAEAIEKYNKYIVE
+1339 V
-1354 GNRQNSLASTY
+1354 
-1365 RLKENAAIASGNTA
+1365 
-1379 LAESYAALAQSA
+1379 
-1391 ENVAKSQFHWA
+1391 
-1402 QKGIES
+1402 
-1408 ELDKISTKV
+1408 STKV
-1417 TVGAQVDPTQFKSST
+1417 TVGAQVNPTQFNSST

-1564 DDIVELSRDEENVL
+1564 DDIVELSRDEENIL

-1608 DAQQDIIDAQKD
+1608 DAQRDIIDAQKD
-1620 AYDEMKK
+1620 AYDEMKE

-1664 MLMRDTSGRNAG
+1664 MLMRDTSGRNAS

-1772 MDELVANLGTAFKYF
+1772 MDELVAKLGTAFKYF
-1787 NGENPMEGTLGTSD
+1787 NSENPMEGALGTSD

-1815 GGASGG
+1815 GTSGGNGGASGG
-1821 KGGTGGSNGTG
+1821 GSSGTG
-1832 KAYNAAVSRYGAAP
+1832 KAYNAAVSKYGAAP

-1891 QFQTKA
+1891 QFQNKA
-1897 NLKLKDGIVGPET
+1897 NLKLIDGIVGPET

-1949 FIQLKQLIATMVD
+1949 FIQLKQLIAAMMD
-1962 RIGMNNSAFDLQ
+1962 RIGMNNSAFGLQ
-1974 SATGNT
+1974 SAAGNT

>member
-91 VIKKIEEVGPA
+91 VIKKIEEVGPT

-225 QVDLEQQQKTLQEEA
+225 QIDLEQQQKTLQEEA
-240 ARGFEQAADAARDSG
+240 AKGFEQAADAARDSG

-370 ILTAETLKFAR
+370 TLTAETLKFAR

-448 TTSAFLAQII
+448 TTSAFLTQII

-482 KELIDTGKTEGTTDE
+482 KKLIDTGKTEGTTDE
-497 GEAID
+497 GEAVD

-562 IALMSDSERLVSLLG
+562 IALMSDSERLVKLLG

-645 SGAVKLAIGSFAL
+645 SGAVKLAVGSFAL

-675 VLSALQGNVSPEDAV
+675 ILSALQGNVSPEDAV

-710 FASVKDAVKFNPV
+710 FASVKDAVKFDPAGN
-723 GDKKLWREAYAEGYE
+723 KKLWREAYAEGYE

-799 DQYENSHGL
+799 EQYENSRGL

-815 KLGFAKGESEGRG
+815 KLGFTKGENEGRG

-843 IAKTAKQAWGAI
+843 IAKTAKQAWGGI
-855 SAFFGTAAGLLGWVG
+855 QAFFGTAAGLLGWVG
-870 IGVAIGTAVAKLVQ
+870 IGVAISVAVAKLVQ
-884 YNSAEERAARNAEK
+884 YNSAEERAARNAKK
-898 IQKVIDEINDQL
+898 IQDVLDGINDQL

-936 LKKQTEELEKQKKIE
+936 LKKQTEELEKQKEIE

-963 GKNKITTRREYNED
+963 EKNKITTRREYNED
-977 TGDFGVVSYSSKV
+977 TGDFNVVSYSSKAN
-990 ESGEDRA
+990 SGEDRA

-1049 ASYLSDE
+1049 ASYLTDE
-1056 EMASFFRNAEYLG
+1056 EMTSFFRNAEYLG

-1099 IEELAKQNSTL
+1099 IEELAKQNSAL
-1110 AIYLAETKDGAE
+1110 AIYLTETKDGAE
-1122 GLVKALNK
+1122 GLVRALNK

-1230 TGLNEN
+1230 TGLNKN

-1251 NAQEVVDNR
+1251 NAQEVVTNR
-1260 LSLAQAQ
+1260 LALAE
-1267 VAANSQ
+1267 VKLAAESE
-1273 DAANAF
+1273 DVTKVF
-1279 NGQRLASIQV
+1279 NGTNTSSKQVQDSLNALA
-1289 KEGLEELAA
+1289 KK
-1298 QYGTTSE
+1298 YGTTTE
-1305 AVAYFVV
+1305 ALGYFIV
-1312 KQKIA
+1312 QNKIA
-1317 NASALNTAAGRKE
+1317 NATTLNTYASREELRLLLISLGVTTDAISAYYNNIERASNLRKKALTANSDDVAQSYRTAADNLEKAAKERIEKALNQ
-1330 LKLLMESLG
+1330 
-1339 IAAEAIEKYNKYIVE
+1339 V
-1354 GNRQNSLASTY
+1354 
-1365 RLKENAAIASGNTA
+1365 
-1379 LAESYAALAQSA
+1379 
-1391 ENVAKSQFHWA
+1391 
-1402 QKGIES
+1402 
-1408 ELDKISTKV
+1408 STKV
-1417 TVGAQVDPTQFKSST
+1417 TVGAQVNPTQFKSST

-1476 SILKNEEEYIRLLKE
+1476 SILKNEEKYIRLLKE

-1539 AIVNPKASKTVAEML
+1539 AIVNPKASKAVAEML

-1564 DDIVELSRDEENVL
+1564 DDIVELSREEENVL

-1608 DAQQDIIDAQKD
+1608 DAQRDIIDAQKD

-1699 LIEALEAANEEQQDR
+1699 LIEALEAANKEQQDR

-1815 GGASGG
+1815 GTSGGRGGASG
-1821 KGGTGGSNGTG
+1821 GGSNGTG
-1832 KAYNAAVSRYGAAP
+1832 KAYNAAVSKYGAAP

-1858 NSVKWLQYFLNQAIG
+1858 NSVKWLQYFLNQAVG

-1891 QFQTKA
+1891 QFQNKA

>member
-240 ARGFEQAADAARDSG
+240 AKGFEQAADAARDSG

-370 ILTAETLKFAR
+370 TLTAETLKFAR

-448 TTSAFLAQII
+448 TTSAFLTQII

-482 KELIDTGKTEGTTDE
+482 KKLIDTGKTEGTTDE
-497 GEAID
+497 GEAVD
-502 VNKIDTALKAI
+502 VNKIDTALKTI

-562 IALMSDSERLVSLLG
+562 IALMSDSERLVKLLG

-645 SGAVKLAIGSFAL
+645 SGAVKLAVGSFAL

-675 VLSALQGNVSPEDAV
+675 ILSALQGNVSPEDAV

-710 FASVKDAVKFNPV
+710 FASIKDAVKFDPAGN
-723 GDKKLWREAYAEGYE
+723 KKLWREAYAEGYE

-787 KNATKRTIMAAQ
+787 KNATKRMIMAAQ
-799 DQYENSHGL
+799 EQYENSRGL

-815 KLGFAKGESEGRG
+815 KLGFAKGENEGRG

-843 IAKTAKQAWGAI
+843 IAKTAKQAWGGI
-855 SAFFGTAAGLLGWVG
+855 QAFFGTAAGLLGWVG
-870 IGVAIGTAVAKLVQ
+870 IGVAISVAVAKLVQ
-884 YNSAEERAARNAEK
+884 YNSAEERAARNAKK
-898 IQKVIDEINDQL
+898 IQDVLDGINDQL

-936 LKKQTEELEKQKKIE
+936 LKKQTEELEKQKEIE

-963 GKNKITTRREYNED
+963 EKNKITTRREYNEN
-977 TGDFGVVSYSSKV
+977 TGDFNVVSYSSKA

-1036 DEIQKDFDLLYEN
+1036 DEIQKDYDLLYEN
-1049 ASYLSDE
+1049 ASYLTDE
-1056 EMASFFRNAEYLG
+1056 EMTSFFRNAEYLG

-1099 IEELAKQNSTL
+1099 IEELAKQDSAL
-1110 AIYLAETKDGAE
+1110 AIYLTETEGGAE
-1122 GLVKALNK
+1122 GLVRALNK

-1149 EVKTMKKSINAVGDA
+1149 EVKIMKKSINAVGDA

-1230 TGLNEN
+1230 TGLNKN

-1251 NAQEVVDNR
+1251 NAQEVVTNR
-1260 LSLAQAQ
+1260 LALAE
-1267 VAANSQ
+1267 VKLAAESE
-1273 DAANAF
+1273 DVTKVF
-1279 NGQRLASIQV
+1279 NGTNTSSKQVQDSLNALA
-1289 KEGLEELAA
+1289 KK
-1298 QYGTTSE
+1298 YGTTTE
-1305 AVAYFVV
+1305 ALGYFIV
-1312 KQKIA
+1312 QNKIA
-1317 NASALNTAAGRKE
+1317 NATTLNTYASREELRLLLISLGVTTDAISAYCNNIERASNLRKKALTANSDDVAQSYRTAADNLEKAAKERIEKALNQ
-1330 LKLLMESLG
+1330 
-1339 IAAEAIEKYNKYIVE
+1339 V
-1354 GNRQNSLASTY
+1354 
-1365 RLKENAAIASGNTA
+1365 
-1379 LAESYAALAQSA
+1379 
-1391 ENVAKSQFHWA
+1391 
-1402 QKGIES
+1402 
-1408 ELDKISTKV
+1408 STKV
-1417 TVGAQVDPTQFKSST
+1417 TVGAQVNPTQFKSST

-1476 SILKNEEEYIRLLKE
+1476 SILKNEEKYIRLLKE

-1539 AIVNPKASKTVAEML
+1539 AIVNPKASKAVAEML

-1564 DDIVELSRDEENVL
+1564 DDIVELSREEENVL

-1608 DAQQDIIDAQKD
+1608 DAQRDIIDAQKD

-1699 LIEALEAANEEQQDR
+1699 LIEALEAANKEQQDR

-1815 GGASGG
+1815 GTSGGRGGASG
-1821 KGGTGGSNGTG
+1821 GGSNGTG
-1832 KAYNAAVSRYGAAP
+1832 KAYNAAVSKYGAAP

-1858 NSVKWLQYFLNQAIG
+1858 NSVKWLQYFLNQAVG

-1891 QFQTKA
+1891 QFQNKA

>member
-91 VIKKIEEVGPA
+91 VIKKIEEVGPT

-225 QVDLEQQQKTLQEEA
+225 QIDLEQQQKTLQEEA
-240 ARGFEQAADAARDSG
+240 AKGFEQAADAARDSG

-370 ILTAETLKFAR
+370 TLTAETLKFAR

-448 TTSAFLAQII
+448 TTSAFLTQII

-482 KELIDTGKTEGTTDE
+482 KKLIDTGKTEGTTDE
-497 GEAID
+497 GEAVD

-562 IALMSDSERLVSLLG
+562 IALMSDSERLVKLLG

-645 SGAVKLAIGSFAL
+645 SGAVKLAVGSFAL

-675 VLSALQGNVSPEDAV
+675 ILSALQGNVSPEDAV

-710 FASVKDAVKFNPV
+710 FASVKDAVKFDPAGN
-723 GDKKLWREAYAEGYE
+723 KKLWREAYAEGYE

-799 DQYENSHGL
+799 EQYENSRGL

-815 KLGFAKGESEGRG
+815 KLGFAKGENEGRG

-843 IAKTAKQAWGAI
+843 IAKTAKQAWGGI
-855 SAFFGTAAGLLGWVG
+855 QAFFGTAAGLLGWVG
-870 IGVAIGTAVAKLVQ
+870 IGVAISVAVAKLVQ
-884 YNSAEERAARNAEK
+884 YNSAEERAARNAKK
-898 IQKVIDEINDQL
+898 IQDVLDGINDQL

-963 GKNKITTRREYNED
+963 EKNKITTRREYNED
-977 TGDFGVVSYSSKV
+977 TGDFNVVSYSSKAN
-990 ESGEDRA
+990 SGEDRA

-1049 ASYLSDE
+1049 ASYLTDE
-1056 EMASFFRNAEYLG
+1056 EMTSFFRNAEYLG

-1079 PDTYNEIGNL
+1079 PDTYNEIVNL

-1099 IEELAKQNSTL
+1099 IEELAKQNSAL

-1122 GLVKALNK
+1122 GLVRALNK

-1230 TGLNEN
+1230 TGLNKN

-1251 NAQEVVDNR
+1251 NAQEVVTNR
-1260 LSLAQAQ
+1260 LALAE
-1267 VAANSQ
+1267 VKLAAESE
-1273 DAANAF
+1273 DVTKVF
-1279 NGQRLASIQV
+1279 NGTNTSSKQVQDSLNALA
-1289 KEGLEELAA
+1289 KK
-1298 QYGTTSE
+1298 YGTTTE
-1305 AVAYFVV
+1305 ALGYFIV
-1312 KQKIA
+1312 QNKIA
-1317 NASALNTAAGRKE
+1317 NATTLNTYASREELRLLLISLGVTTDAISAYYNNIERASNLRKKALTANSDDVAQSYRTAADNLEKAAKERIEKALNQ
-1330 LKLLMESLG
+1330 
-1339 IAAEAIEKYNKYIVE
+1339 V
-1354 GNRQNSLASTY
+1354 
-1365 RLKENAAIASGNTA
+1365 
-1379 LAESYAALAQSA
+1379 
-1391 ENVAKSQFHWA
+1391 
-1402 QKGIES
+1402 
-1408 ELDKISTKV
+1408 STKV
-1417 TVGAQVDPTQFKSST
+1417 TVGAQVNPTQFKSST

-1476 SILKNEEEYIRLLKE
+1476 SILKNEEKYIRLLKE

-1539 AIVNPKASKTVAEML
+1539 AIVNPKASKAVAEML

-1564 DDIVELSRDEENVL
+1564 DDIVELSREEENVL

-1608 DAQQDIIDAQKD
+1608 DAQRDIIDAQKD

-1699 LIEALEAANEEQQDR
+1699 LIEALEAANKEQQDR

-1815 GGASGG
+1815 GTSGGRGGASG
-1821 KGGTGGSNGTG
+1821 GGSNGTG
-1832 KAYNAAVSRYGAAP
+1832 KAYNAAVSKYGAAP

-1858 NSVKWLQYFLNQAIG
+1858 NSVKWLQYFLNQAVG

-1891 QFQTKA
+1891 QFQNKA

>member
-240 ARGFEQAADAARDSG
+240 AKGFEQAADAARDSG

-370 ILTAETLKFAR
+370 TLTAETLKFAR

-448 TTSAFLAQII
+448 TTSAFLTQII

-482 KELIDTGKTEGTTDE
+482 KKLIDTGKTEGTTDE
-497 GEAID
+497 GEAVD
-502 VNKIDTALKAI
+502 VNKIDTALKTI

-562 IALMSDSERLVSLLG
+562 IALMSDSERLVKLLG

-632 NTANAITDAFGSL
+632 NIANAITDAFGSF
-645 SGAVKLAIGSFAL
+645 SGAVKLAVGSFAL

-675 VLSALQGNVSPEDAV
+675 ILSALQGNVSPEDAV

-710 FASVKDAVKFNPV
+710 FASVKDAVKFDSAGN
-723 GDKKLWREAYAEGYE
+723 KKLWREAYAEGYE

-799 DQYENSHGL
+799 EQYENSRGL

-815 KLGFAKGESEGRG
+815 KLGFAKGENEGRG
-828 FTAGLAAGTKELGSL
+828 FTAGLAAGTKELGTL
-843 IAKTAKQAWGAI
+843 IKQKITSAVGMVRAVFSTAVG
-855 SAFFGTAAGLLGWVG
+855 SLLGWTG
-870 IGVAIGTAVAKLVQ
+870 IAVAIGLIVAKIIEF
-884 YNSAEERAARNAEK
+884 NNAEAVAARNAEK
-898 IQKVIDEINDQL
+898 IQKVIDGINDQL

-963 GKNKITTRREYNED
+963 EKNKITTRREYNED
-977 TGDFGVVSYSSKV
+977 TGDFNVVSYSSKAN
-990 ESGEDRA
+990 SGEDRA

-1049 ASYLSDE
+1049 ASYLTDE
-1056 EMASFFRNAEYLG
+1056 EMTSFFRNAEYLG

-1099 IEELAKQNSTL
+1099 IEELAKQNSAL

-1122 GLVKALNK
+1122 GLVRALNK

-1230 TGLNEN
+1230 TGLNKN

-1251 NAQEVVDNR
+1251 NAQEVVTNR
-1260 LSLAQAQ
+1260 LALAE
-1267 VAANSQ
+1267 VKLAAESE
-1273 DAANAF
+1273 DVTKVF
-1279 NGQRLASIQV
+1279 NGTNTSSKQVQDSLNALA
-1289 KEGLEELAA
+1289 KK
-1298 QYGTTSE
+1298 YGTTTE
-1305 AVAYFVV
+1305 ALGYFIV
-1312 KQKIA
+1312 QNKIA
-1317 NASALNTAAGRKE
+1317 NAMTLNTYASREELRLLLISLGVTTDAISAYYNNIERASNLRKKALTANSDDVAQSYRTAADNLEKAAKERIEKALNQ
-1330 LKLLMESLG
+1330 
-1339 IAAEAIEKYNKYIVE
+1339 V
-1354 GNRQNSLASTY
+1354 
-1365 RLKENAAIASGNTA
+1365 
-1379 LAESYAALAQSA
+1379 
-1391 ENVAKSQFHWA
+1391 
-1402 QKGIES
+1402 
-1408 ELDKISTKV
+1408 STKV
-1417 TVGAQVDPTQFKSST
+1417 TVGAQVNPTQFKSST

-1476 SILKNEEEYIRLLKE
+1476 SILKNEEKYIRLLKE

-1539 AIVNPKASKTVAEML
+1539 AIVNPKASKAVAEML

-1564 DDIVELSRDEENVL
+1564 DDIVELSREEENVL

-1608 DAQQDIIDAQKD
+1608 DAQRDIIDAQKD

-1699 LIEALEAANEEQQDR
+1699 LIEALEAANKEQQDR

-1815 GGASGG
+1815 GTSGGRGGASG
-1821 KGGTGGSNGTG
+1821 GGSNGTG
-1832 KAYNAAVSRYGAAP
+1832 KAYNAAVSKYGAAP

-1858 NSVKWLQYFLNQAIG
+1858 NSVKWLQYFLNQAVG

-1891 QFQTKA
+1891 QFQNKA

>member
-1 MDSVR
+1 
-6 GKLVVDTSVSI
+6 
-17 DDAKKKL
+17 
-24 TELQAYL
+24 
-31 DKLTV
+31 
-36 PKGLQDKFSDL
+36 
-47 AKPMLKELDKIQD
+47 
-60 RLSRGIETRG
+60 
-70 DLGNFDKSQ
+70 
-79 RTLTSLYEVLDG
+79 
-91 VIKKIEEVGPA
+91 
-102 LYENLSAPEIEN
+102 
-114 LKTQIEGV
+114 
-122 RTSLTSIGAAT
+122 
-133 PQLETLQKKFGQTSN
+133 
-148 YSDALKNSVE
+148 
-158 DFVSALS
+158 
-165 GGDMTAAQE
+165 
-174 ALQKLGSYAARY
+174 
-186 QGATTGNKK
+186 
-195 GWVDAYQEAT
+195 
-205 VAAQAYQNNIESL
+205 
-218 ERQIESL
+218 
-225 QVDLEQQQKTLQEEA
+225 
-240 ARGFEQAADAARDSG
+240 
-255 SAMLE
+255 
-260 NGAAVRESEMALQ
+260 
-273 GITAQVDSFLSRA
+273 
-286 TSIATV
+286 
-292 SGAFLLLKKAVR
+292 
-304 SAYEDVKELD
+304 
-314 AAMNSIAVV
+314 
-323 TDFTTQE
+323 
-330 LWKQVDVYAELAQKM
+330 
-345 GVSLVGVYDVQ
+345 
-356 KLYYQQGRDAADVA
+356 
-370 ILTAETLKFAR
+370 
-381 IAEMDY
+381 
-387 AEATD
+387 
-392 AMTVAINA
+392 
-400 FKLEASDASRVVDV
+400 
-414 YSQLAARAAV
+414 
-424 DQNELANAMSKVASM
+424 
-439 AASVGMSLE
+439 
-448 TTSAFLAQII
+448 
-458 ESTRESAET
+458 
-467 SGTALKTVLARFGEV
+467 
-482 KELIDTGKTEGTTDE
+482 
-497 GEAID
+497 
-502 VNKIDTALKAI
+502 
-513 GVRLTDEQGQMRAL
+513 
-527 DQVLIETAQKWDSL
+527 
-541 DSMTQRYLA
+541 
-550 TMAAGSRQQSRF
+550 
-562 IALMSDSERLVSLLG
+562 MSDSERLAKLLG

-610 FTTSIAD
+610 FTTSITD

-632 NTANAITDAFGSL
+632 NTVNAITDAFGPF
-645 SGAVKLAIGSFAL
+645 SGAVKLAAGSFAL

-675 VLSALQGNVSPEDAV
+675 ILSALQGNVSPEDAI

-738 IGKKK
+738 IGKKR

-751 QQWQKVASTQQ
+751 RQWQKVASTQQ

-799 DQYENSHGL
+799 EQYENSRGL

-815 KLGFAKGESEGRG
+815 KLGFAKGENEGKG
-828 FTAGLAAGTKELGSL
+828 FTAGLAAGTKELGTL
-843 IAKTAKQAWGAI
+843 IRRRITDAVGIVRAVFSTAVG
-855 SAFFGTAAGLLGWVG
+855 SLLGWTG
-870 IGVAIGTAVAKLVQ
+870 IAVVIESIVAKIIKA
-884 YNSAEERAARNAEK
+884 NSAEAVAVRNAEK

-910 SEINQEISDLE
+910 SEINQEIADLE
-921 SKENL
+921 GKEKL

-963 GKNKITTRREYNED
+963 EKNKITTRREYNED
-977 TGDFGVVSYSSKV
+977 TGDFSVVSYSSKA

-1049 ASYLSDE
+1049 ASYLTDE

-1122 GLVKALNK
+1122 GLVRALNK

-1205 TNDIPQVTD
+1205 TNDIPKVTN

-1251 NAQEVVDNR
+1251 NAQEVVTNR
-1260 LSLAQAQ
+1260 LALAE
-1267 VAANSQ
+1267 VKLAAESE
-1273 DAANAF
+1273 DVTKVF
-1279 NGQRLASIQV
+1279 NGTNTTSKQVQDSLNALA
-1289 KEGLEELAA
+1289 KK
-1298 QYGTTSE
+1298 YGTTTE
-1305 AVAYFVV
+1305 ALGYFIV
-1312 KQKIA
+1312 QNKIA
-1317 NASALNTAAGRKE
+1317 NATTLNTYASREELRLLLISLGVTTDAISAYYNNIERASNLRKKALTANSDDVAQSYRTAADNLEKAAKERIEKALNQ
-1330 LKLLMESLG
+1330 
-1339 IAAEAIEKYNKYIVE
+1339 V
-1354 GNRQNSLASTY
+1354 
-1365 RLKENAAIASGNTA
+1365 
-1379 LAESYAALAQSA
+1379 
-1391 ENVAKSQFHWA
+1391 
-1402 QKGIES
+1402 
-1408 ELDKISTKV
+1408 STKI
-1417 TVGAQVDPTQFKSST
+1417 TVGAQVNPTQFKSST

-1457 IEEELADLEREREG
+1457 IEEELADLERERDG

-1564 DDIVELSRDEENVL
+1564 DDIVELSREEENVL

-1664 MLMRDTSGRNAG
+1664 MLMRDTSGRNAS

-1699 LIEALEAANEEQQDR
+1699 IIEALEAANEEQQDR

-1772 MDELVANLGTAFKYF
+1772 MDELVAKLGTAFKYF
-1787 NGENPMEGTLGTSD
+1787 NGENPMEGALGTSD

-1815 GGASGG
+1815 STSGGKGGASGG
-1821 KGGTGGSNGTG
+1821 GSSGTG
-1832 KAYNAAVSRYGAAP
+1832 KAYNAAVSKYGAAP

-1891 QFQTKA
+1891 QFQNKA
-1897 NLKLKDGIVGPET
+1897 NLKLIDGIVGPET

-1949 FIQLKQLIATMVD
+1949 FIQLKQLIAAMMD
-1962 RIGMNNSAFDLQ
+1962 RIGMNNSAFGLQ
-1974 SATGNT
+1974 SAAGNT

>member
-122 RTSLTSIGAAT
+122 RTSLTSVGAAT
-133 PQLETLQKKFGQTSN
+133 PQLEILQKKFGQTSN

-240 ARGFEQAADAARDSG
+240 AKGFEQAADATRDSG

-370 ILTAETLKFAR
+370 TLTAETLKFAR

-448 TTSAFLAQII
+448 TTSAFLTQII

-482 KELIDTGKTEGTTDE
+482 KKLIDTGKTEGTTDE
-497 GEAID
+497 GEAVD
-502 VNKIDTALKAI
+502 VNKIDTALKTI

-562 IALMSDSERLVSLLG
+562 IALMSDSERLVKLLG

-645 SGAVKLAIGSFAL
+645 SGAVKLAVGSFAL

-675 VLSALQGNVSPEDAV
+675 ILSALQGNVSPEDAV

-710 FASVKDAVKFNPV
+710 FASVKDAVKFDPAGN
-723 GDKKLWREAYAEGYE
+723 KKLWREAYAEGYE

-799 DQYENSHGL
+799 EQYENSRGL

-815 KLGFAKGESEGRG
+815 KLGFAKGENEGRG

-843 IAKTAKQAWGAI
+843 IAKTAKQAWGGI
-855 SAFFGTAAGLLGWVG
+855 QAFFGTAAGLLGWVG
-870 IGVAIGTAVAKLVQ
+870 IGVAISVAVAKLVQ
-884 YNSAEERAARNAEK
+884 YNSAEERAARNAKK
-898 IQKVIDEINDQL
+898 IQDVLDGINDQL

-963 GKNKITTRREYNED
+963 EKNKITTRREYNED
-977 TGDFGVVSYSSKV
+977 TGDFNVVSYSSKAN
-990 ESGEDRA
+990 SGEDRA

-1049 ASYLSDE
+1049 ASYLTDE
-1056 EMASFFRNAEYLG
+1056 EMTSFFRNAEYLG

-1099 IEELAKQNSTL
+1099 IEELAKQNSAL

-1122 GLVKALNK
+1122 GLVRALNK

-1230 TGLNEN
+1230 TGLNKN

-1251 NAQEVVDNR
+1251 NAQEVVTNR
-1260 LSLAQAQ
+1260 LALAE
-1267 VAANSQ
+1267 VKLAAESE
-1273 DAANAF
+1273 DVTKVF
-1279 NGQRLASIQV
+1279 NGTNTSSKQVQDSLNALA
-1289 KEGLEELAA
+1289 KK
-1298 QYGTTSE
+1298 YGTTTE
-1305 AVAYFVV
+1305 ALGYFIV
-1312 KQKIA
+1312 QNKIA
-1317 NASALNTAAGRKE
+1317 NATTLNTYASREELRLLLISLGVTTDAISAYYNNIERASNLRKKALTANSDDVAQSYRTAADNLEKAAKERIEKALNQ
-1330 LKLLMESLG
+1330 
-1339 IAAEAIEKYNKYIVE
+1339 V
-1354 GNRQNSLASTY
+1354 
-1365 RLKENAAIASGNTA
+1365 
-1379 LAESYAALAQSA
+1379 
-1391 ENVAKSQFHWA
+1391 
-1402 QKGIES
+1402 
-1408 ELDKISTKV
+1408 STKV
-1417 TVGAQVDPTQFKSST
+1417 TVGAQVNPTQFKSST

-1539 AIVNPKASKTVAEML
+1539 AIVNPKASKAVAEML

-1564 DDIVELSRDEENVL
+1564 DDIVELSREEENVL

-1608 DAQQDIIDAQKD
+1608 DAQRDIIDAQKD

-1664 MLMRDTSGRNAG
+1664 MLMRDTSGRNAS

-1699 LIEALEAANEEQQDR
+1699 LIEALEAANEEQQER

-1815 GGASGG
+1815 GTSGGRGGASG
-1821 KGGTGGSNGTG
+1821 GGSNGTG
-1832 KAYNAAVSRYGAAP
+1832 KAYNAAVSKYGAAP

-1858 NSVKWLQYFLNQAIG
+1858 NSVKWLQYFLNQAVG

-1891 QFQTKA
+1891 QFQNKA

>member
-91 VIKKIEEVGPA
+91 VIKKIEEVGPT

-225 QVDLEQQQKTLQEEA
+225 QIDLEQQQKTLQEEA
-240 ARGFEQAADAARDSG
+240 AKGFEQAADAARDSG

-370 ILTAETLKFAR
+370 TLTAETLKFAR

-448 TTSAFLAQII
+448 TTSAFLTQII

-482 KELIDTGKTEGTTDE
+482 KKLIDTGKTEGTTDE
-497 GEAID
+497 GEAVD

-562 IALMSDSERLVSLLG
+562 IALMSDSERLVKLLG

-645 SGAVKLAIGSFAL
+645 SGAVKLAVGSFAL

-675 VLSALQGNVSPEDAV
+675 ILSALQGNVSPEDAV

-710 FASVKDAVKFNPV
+710 FASVKDAVKFDPAGN
-723 GDKKLWREAYAEGYE
+723 KKLWREAYAEGYE

-799 DQYENSHGL
+799 EQYENSRGL

-815 KLGFAKGESEGRG
+815 KLGFAKGENEGRG

-843 IAKTAKQAWGAI
+843 IAKTAKQAWGGI
-855 SAFFGTAAGLLGWVG
+855 QAFFGTAAGLLGWVG
-870 IGVAIGTAVAKLVQ
+870 IGVAISVAVAKLVQ
-884 YNSAEERAARNAEK
+884 YNSAEERAARNAKK
-898 IQKVIDEINDQL
+898 IQDVLDGINDQL

-963 GKNKITTRREYNED
+963 EKNKITTRREYNED
-977 TGDFGVVSYSSKV
+977 TGDFNVVSYSSKAN
-990 ESGEDRA
+990 SGEDRA

-1049 ASYLSDE
+1049 ASYLTDE
-1056 EMASFFRNAEYLG
+1056 EMTSFFRNAEYLG

-1079 PDTYNEIGNL
+1079 PDTYNEIVNL

-1099 IEELAKQNSTL
+1099 IEELAKQNSAL
-1110 AIYLAETKDGAE
+1110 AIYLAETKDGAG
-1122 GLVKALNK
+1122 GLVRALNK

-1230 TGLNEN
+1230 TGLNKN

-1251 NAQEVVDNR
+1251 NAQEVVTNR
-1260 LSLAQAQ
+1260 LALAE
-1267 VAANSQ
+1267 VKLAAESE
-1273 DAANAF
+1273 DVTKVF
-1279 NGQRLASIQV
+1279 NGTNTSSKQVQDSLNALA
-1289 KEGLEELAA
+1289 KK
-1298 QYGTTSE
+1298 YGTTTE
-1305 AVAYFVV
+1305 ALGYFIV
-1312 KQKIA
+1312 QNKIA
-1317 NASALNTAAGRKE
+1317 NATTLNTYASREELRLLLISLGVTTDAISAYYNNIERASNLRKKALTANSDDVAQSYRTAADNLEKAAKERIEKALNQ
-1330 LKLLMESLG
+1330 
-1339 IAAEAIEKYNKYIVE
+1339 V
-1354 GNRQNSLASTY
+1354 
-1365 RLKENAAIASGNTA
+1365 
-1379 LAESYAALAQSA
+1379 
-1391 ENVAKSQFHWA
+1391 
-1402 QKGIES
+1402 
-1408 ELDKISTKV
+1408 STKV
-1417 TVGAQVDPTQFKSST
+1417 TVGAQVNPTQFKSST

-1476 SILKNEEEYIRLLKE
+1476 SILKNEEKYIRLLKE

-1539 AIVNPKASKTVAEML
+1539 AIVNPKASKAVAEML

-1564 DDIVELSRDEENVL
+1564 DDIVELSREEENVL

-1608 DAQQDIIDAQKD
+1608 DAQRDIIDAQKD

-1699 LIEALEAANEEQQDR
+1699 LIEALEAANKEQQDR

-1815 GGASGG
+1815 GTSGGRGGASG
-1821 KGGTGGSNGTG
+1821 GGSNGTG
-1832 KAYNAAVSRYGAAP
+1832 KAYNAAVSKYGAAP

-1858 NSVKWLQYFLNQAIG
+1858 NSVKWLQYFLNQAVG

-1891 QFQTKA
+1891 QFQNKA

>member
-240 ARGFEQAADAARDSG
+240 AKGFEQAADAARDSG

-370 ILTAETLKFAR
+370 TLTAETLKFAR

-448 TTSAFLAQII
+448 TTSAFLTQII

-482 KELIDTGKTEGTTDE
+482 KKLIDTGKTEGTTDE
-497 GEAID
+497 GEAVD
-502 VNKIDTALKAI
+502 VNKIDTALKTI

-562 IALMSDSERLVSLLG
+562 IALMSDSERLVKLLG

-645 SGAVKLAIGSFAL
+645 SGAVKLAVGSFAL

-675 VLSALQGNVSPEDAV
+675 ILSALQGNVSPEDAV

-710 FASVKDAVKFNPV
+710 FASVKDAVKFDSAGN
-723 GDKKLWREAYAEGYE
+723 KKLWREAYAEGYE

-799 DQYENSHGL
+799 EQYENSRGL

-815 KLGFAKGESEGRG
+815 KLGFAKGENEGRG
-828 FTAGLAAGTKELGSL
+828 FTAGLAAGTKELGTL
-843 IAKTAKQAWGAI
+843 IKQKITGAVGIVRAVFSTAVG
-855 SAFFGTAAGLLGWVG
+855 SLLGWTG
-870 IGVAIGTAVAKLVQ
+870 IAVAIGLIVAKIIEF
-884 YNSAEERAARNAEK
+884 NNAEAVAARNAEK

-963 GKNKITTRREYNED
+963 EKNKITTRREYNEN
-977 TGDFGVVSYSSKV
+977 TGDFNVVSYSSKA

-1049 ASYLSDE
+1049 ASYLTDE
-1056 EMASFFRNAEYLG
+1056 EMTSFFRNAEYLG

-1099 IEELAKQNSTL
+1099 IEELAKQNSAL

-1122 GLVKALNK
+1122 GLVRALNK

-1251 NAQEVVDNR
+1251 NAQEVVTNR
-1260 LSLAQAQ
+1260 LALAE
-1267 VAANSQ
+1267 VKLAAESE
-1273 DAANAF
+1273 DVTKVF
-1279 NGQRLASIQV
+1279 NGTNTTSKQVQDSLNALA
-1289 KEGLEELAA
+1289 KK
-1298 QYGTTSE
+1298 YGTTTE
-1305 AVAYFVV
+1305 ALGYFIV
-1312 KQKIA
+1312 QNKIA
-1317 NASALNTAAGRKE
+1317 NATTLNTYASREELRLLLISLGVTTDAISAYYNNIERASNLRKKALTANSDDVAQSYRTAADNLEKAAKERIEKALNQ
-1330 LKLLMESLG
+1330 
-1339 IAAEAIEKYNKYIVE
+1339 V
-1354 GNRQNSLASTY
+1354 
-1365 RLKENAAIASGNTA
+1365 
-1379 LAESYAALAQSA
+1379 
-1391 ENVAKSQFHWA
+1391 
-1402 QKGIES
+1402 
-1408 ELDKISTKV
+1408 STKV

-1539 AIVNPKASKTVAEML
+1539 AIVNPKASKAVAEML

-1564 DDIVELSRDEENVL
+1564 DDIVELSREEENVL

-1608 DAQQDIIDAQKD
+1608 DAQRDIIDAQKD

-1664 MLMRDTSGRNAG
+1664 MLMRDTSGRNAS

-1699 LIEALEAANEEQQDR
+1699 LIEALEAANEEQQER

-1772 MDELVANLGTAFKYF
+1772 MDELVAKLGTAFKYF
-1787 NGENPMEGTLGTSD
+1787 NGENPMEGALGTSD

-1815 GGASGG
+1815 GTSGG
-1821 KGGTGGSNGTG
+1821 NGRANGGGSSGTG
-1832 KAYNAAVSRYGAAP
+1832 KAYNAAVSKYGAAP

-1858 NSVKWLQYFLNQAIG
+1858 NSVKWLQYFLNQAVG

-1891 QFQTKA
+1891 QFQNKA

-1949 FIQLKQLIATMVD
+1949 FIQLKQLIASMMD
-1962 RIGMNNSAFDLQ
+1962 RIGMNNSAFGLQ
-1974 SATGNT
+1974 SAAGNT

>member
-1 MDSVR
+1 
-6 GKLVVDTSVSI
+6 
-17 DDAKKKL
+17 
-24 TELQAYL
+24 
-31 DKLTV
+31 
-36 PKGLQDKFSDL
+36 
-47 AKPMLKELDKIQD
+47 
-60 RLSRGIETRG
+60 
-70 DLGNFDKSQ
+70 
-79 RTLTSLYEVLDG
+79 
-91 VIKKIEEVGPA
+91 
-102 LYENLSAPEIEN
+102 
-114 LKTQIEGV
+114 
-122 RTSLTSIGAAT
+122 
-133 PQLETLQKKFGQTSN
+133 
-148 YSDALKNSVE
+148 
-158 DFVSALS
+158 
-165 GGDMTAAQE
+165 
-174 ALQKLGSYAARY
+174 
-186 QGATTGNKK
+186 
-195 GWVDAYQEAT
+195 
-205 VAAQAYQNNIESL
+205 
-218 ERQIESL
+218 
-225 QVDLEQQQKTLQEEA
+225 
-240 ARGFEQAADAARDSG
+240 
-255 SAMLE
+255 
-260 NGAAVRESEMALQ
+260 
-273 GITAQVDSFLSRA
+273 
-286 TSIATV
+286 
-292 SGAFLLLKKAVR
+292 
-304 SAYEDVKELD
+304 
-314 AAMNSIAVV
+314 
-323 TDFTTQE
+323 
-330 LWKQVDVYAELAQKM
+330 
-345 GVSLVGVYDVQ
+345 
-356 KLYYQQGRDAADVA
+356 
-370 ILTAETLKFAR
+370 
-381 IAEMDY
+381 
-387 AEATD
+387 
-392 AMTVAINA
+392 
-400 FKLEASDASRVVDV
+400 
-414 YSQLAARAAV
+414 
-424 DQNELANAMSKVASM
+424 
-439 AASVGMSLE
+439 
-448 TTSAFLAQII
+448 
-458 ESTRESAET
+458 
-467 SGTALKTVLARFGEV
+467 
-482 KELIDTGKTEGTTDE
+482 
-497 GEAID
+497 
-502 VNKIDTALKAI
+502 
-513 GVRLTDEQGQMRAL
+513 
-527 DQVLIETAQKWDSL
+527 
-541 DSMTQRYLA
+541 
-550 TMAAGSRQQSRF
+550 
-562 IALMSDSERLVSLLG
+562 MSDSERLAKLLG

-610 FTTSIAD
+610 FTTSITD

-632 NTANAITDAFGSL
+632 NTVNAITDAFGPL
-645 SGAVKLAIGSFAL
+645 SGAVKLVAGSFAL

-675 VLSALQGNVSPEDAV
+675 ILSALQGNVSPEDAI

-738 IGKKK
+738 IGKKR

-799 DQYENSHGL
+799 EQYENSRGM

-815 KLGFAKGESEGRG
+815 KLGFAKGENEGRG

-843 IAKTAKQAWGAI
+843 IAKIAKQAWGGI
-855 SAFFGTAAGLLGWVG
+855 QAFFGTAAGLLGWVG
-870 IGVAIGTAVAKLVQ
+870 IGVAISAAVAKLVQ
-884 YNSAEERAARNAEK
+884 YNSAEEKAARNSEK
-898 IQKVIDEINDQL
+898 IQEVLDGINDQL
-910 SEINQEISDLE
+910 SEINQEIADLE
-921 SKENL
+921 GKEKL

-977 TGDFGVVSYSSKV
+977 TGDFSVVSYSSKA

-1036 DEIQKDFDLLYEN
+1036 NEIQKDFDLLYEN
-1049 ASYLSDE
+1049 ASYLTDE
-1056 EMASFFRNAEYLG
+1056 EMTSLFRDAEYLG
-1069 TSLEALAQAA
+1069 TSLEALAQAT
-1079 PDTYNEIGNL
+1079 PDTYNEIVNL

-1099 IEELAKQNSTL
+1099 IEELAKQDSTL

-1122 GLVKALNK
+1122 GLVRSLNK

-1179 STIAND
+1179 SAIAND

-1205 TNDIPQVTD
+1205 TNDIPKVTD

-1317 NASALNTAAGRKE
+1317 NASALNTAASRKE

-1408 ELDKISTKV
+1408 ELDKISTKI
-1417 TVGAQVDPTQFKSST
+1417 TVGAQVNPTQFNSST
-1432 KSSSDTEKEIQ
+1432 KSSSDTGKEIQ

-1457 IEEELADLEREREG
+1457 IEEELADLERERDG
-1471 LVDYD
+1471 LVDYN

-1564 DDIVELSRDEENVL
+1564 DDIVELSREEENVL

-1608 DAQQDIIDAQKD
+1608 DAQRDIIDAQKD
-1620 AYDEMKK
+1620 AYDEMKE

-1664 MLMRDTSGRNAG
+1664 MLMRDTSGRNAS

-1699 LIEALEAANEEQQDR
+1699 LIEALEATNEEQQDR
-1714 WDEQIDLMEKQLEAD
+1714 WDEQIDLMEKQLEAN

-1772 MDELVANLGTAFKYF
+1772 MDELVVKLGTAFKYF
-1787 NGENPMEGTLGTSD
+1787 NSENPMEGALGTSD

-1815 GGASGG
+1815 GTSGG
-1821 KGGTGGSNGTG
+1821 KGGASGGGSSGTG
-1832 KAYNAAVSRYGAAP
+1832 KAYNAAVSKYGAAP

-1891 QFQTKA
+1891 QFQNKA
-1897 NLKLKDGIVGPET
+1897 NLKLVDGIVGPET

-1949 FIQLKQLIATMVD
+1949 FIQLKQLIAAMMD
-1962 RIGMNNSAFDLQ
+1962 RIGMNNSAFNLQ

-1980 CTIYVNV
+1980 CIIYVNV

>member
-240 ARGFEQAADAARDSG
+240 AKGFEQAADAARDSG

-370 ILTAETLKFAR
+370 TLTAETLKFAR

-448 TTSAFLAQII
+448 TTSAFLTQII

-482 KELIDTGKTEGTTDE
+482 KKLIDTGKTEGTTDE
-497 GEAID
+497 GEAVD
-502 VNKIDTALKAI
+502 VNKIDTALKTI

-562 IALMSDSERLVSLLG
+562 IALMSDSERLVKLLG
-577 EAYNSAGAGEK
+577 EAYNSTGAGEK

-632 NTANAITDAFGSL
+632 NIANAITDAFGSL
-645 SGAVKLAIGSFAL
+645 SGAVKLAVGSFAL

-675 VLSALQGNVSPEDAV
+675 ILSALQGNVSPEDAV

-710 FASVKDAVKFNPV
+710 FASVKDAVKFDSAGN
-723 GDKKLWREAYAEGYE
+723 KKLWREAYAEGYE

-799 DQYENSHGL
+799 EQYENSRGL

-815 KLGFAKGESEGRG
+815 KLGFAKGENEGRG

-843 IAKTAKQAWGAI
+843 IAKTAKQAWGGI
-855 SAFFGTAAGLLGWVG
+855 QAFFGTAAGLLGWVG
-870 IGVAIGTAVAKLVQ
+870 IGVAISVAVAKLVQ
-884 YNSAEERAARNAEK
+884 YNSAEERAARNAKK
-898 IQKVIDEINDQL
+898 IQDVLDGINDQL

-936 LKKQTEELEKQKKIE
+936 LKKQTEELEKQKEIE

-963 GKNKITTRREYNED
+963 EKNKITTRREYNEN
-977 TGDFGVVSYSSKV
+977 TGDFNVVSYSSKA

-1049 ASYLSDE
+1049 ASYLTDE
-1056 EMASFFRNAEYLG
+1056 EMTSFFRNAEYLG

-1099 IEELAKQNSTL
+1099 IEELAKQNSAL
-1110 AIYLAETKDGAE
+1110 AIYLTETEDGAE
-1122 GLVKALNK
+1122 GLVRALNK

-1230 TGLNEN
+1230 TGLNKN

-1251 NAQEVVDNR
+1251 NAQEVVTNR
-1260 LSLAQAQ
+1260 LALAE
-1267 VAANSQ
+1267 VKLAAESE
-1273 DAANAF
+1273 DVTKVF
-1279 NGQRLASIQV
+1279 NGTNTSSKQVQDSLNALA
-1289 KEGLEELAA
+1289 KK
-1298 QYGTTSE
+1298 YGTTTE
-1305 AVAYFVV
+1305 ALGYFIV
-1312 KQKIA
+1312 QNKIA
-1317 NASALNTAAGRKE
+1317 NATTLNTYASREELRLLLISLGVTTDAISAYYNNIERASNLRKKALTANSDDVAQSYRIAADNLEKAAKERIEKALNQ
-1330 LKLLMESLG
+1330 
-1339 IAAEAIEKYNKYIVE
+1339 V
-1354 GNRQNSLASTY
+1354 
-1365 RLKENAAIASGNTA
+1365 
-1379 LAESYAALAQSA
+1379 
-1391 ENVAKSQFHWA
+1391 
-1402 QKGIES
+1402 
-1408 ELDKISTKV
+1408 STKV
-1417 TVGAQVDPTQFKSST
+1417 TVGAQVNPTQFKSST

-1539 AIVNPKASKTVAEML
+1539 AIVNPKASKAVAEML

-1564 DDIVELSRDEENVL
+1564 DDIVELSREEENVL

-1608 DAQQDIIDAQKD
+1608 DAQRDIIDAQKD

-1699 LIEALEAANEEQQDR
+1699 LIEALEAANKEQQDR

-1815 GGASGG
+1815 GTSGGRGGASG
-1821 KGGTGGSNGTG
+1821 GGSNGTG
-1832 KAYNAAVSRYGAAP
+1832 KAYNAAVSKYGAAP

-1858 NSVKWLQYFLNQAIG
+1858 NSVKWLQYFLNQAVG

-1891 QFQTKA
+1891 QFQNKA

>member
-6 GKLVVDTSVSI
+6 GKLVVDTSISI

-36 PKGLQDKFSDL
+36 PKGLQDKFSNL

-114 LKTQIEGV
+114 LKTQIEGI
-122 RTSLTSIGAAT
+122 RTSLTSIGAST
-133 PQLETLQKKFGQTSN
+133 PQLEILQKKFGQTSN

-158 DFVSALS
+158 DFVSALN
-165 GGDMTAAQE
+165 GGDMTTAQE

-205 VAAQAYQNNIESL
+205 VAVQAYQNNIESL

-225 QVDLEQQQKTLQEEA
+225 QADLEQQKKTLQEEA
-240 ARGFEQAADAARDSG
+240 AKGFEQAADAARDSG

-273 GITAQVDSFLSRA
+273 GITAQVDSFLSRV
-286 TSIATV
+286 TSIATI

-314 AAMNSIAVV
+314 AAMNSIAIV
-323 TDFTTQE
+323 TDFTTKE
-330 LWKQVDVYAELAQKM
+330 LWKQVDVYAKLAQEI

-370 ILTAETLKFAR
+370 TLTTETLKFAR

-424 DQNELANAMSKVASM
+424 NQNELANAMSKVASM

-448 TTSAFLAQII
+448 TTSAFLTKII

-482 KELIDTGKTEGTTDE
+482 KKLIDTGKTEGTTDE
-497 GEAID
+497 GEAVD
-502 VNKIDTALKAI
+502 VNKIDTALKTI

-562 IALMSDSERLVSLLG
+562 IALMSDSERLAKLLG

-610 FTTSIAD
+610 FTTSITD

-632 NTANAITDAFGSL
+632 NTVNAITDAFGPL
-645 SGAVKLAIGSFAL
+645 SGAVKLVAGSFAL

-675 VLSALQGNVSPEDAV
+675 ILSALQGNVSSKDAV
-690 GNTAKFA
+690 GNTAKFV

-738 IGKKK
+738 IGKKR

-751 QQWQKVASTQQ
+751 RQWQKVASTQQ

-799 DQYENSHGL
+799 EQYENSRGM

-815 KLGFAKGESEGRG
+815 KLGFAKGENEGRG
-828 FTAGLAAGTKELGSL
+828 FTAGFAAGTKELGSL
-843 IAKTAKQAWGAI
+843 IAKTAKQAWGGI
-855 SAFFGTAAGLLGWVG
+855 KAFFGTAAGLLGWVG
-870 IGVAIGTAVAKLVQ
+870 IGVAIGAAVAKIIEF
-884 YNSAEERAARNAEK
+884 NSAEAVAARNAEK
-898 IQKVIDEINDQL
+898 IQDVLDGINDQL
-910 SEINQEISDLE
+910 SEINQEIADLE
-921 SKENL
+921 GKEEL

-963 GKNKITTRREYNED
+963 EKNKITTRREYNED
-977 TGDFGVVSYSSKV
+977 TGDFGVVSYSSKAK
-990 ESGEDRA
+990 SGEDRA

-1013 LDVNAADYE
+1013 LDINAADYE

-1049 ASYLSDE
+1049 ASYLTDE
-1056 EMASFFRNAEYLG
+1056 EMTSFFRNAEYLG

-1099 IEELAKQNSTL
+1099 IEELAKQDSTL

-1122 GLVKALNK
+1122 GLVRSLNK

-1149 EVKTMKKSINAVGDA
+1149 EVKTMKKSISAVGDA

-1205 TNDIPQVTD
+1205 TNDIPKVTD

-1251 NAQEVVDNR
+1251 NAQEVVTNR
-1260 LSLAQAQ
+1260 LALAE
-1267 VAANSQ
+1267 VKLAAESE
-1273 DAANAF
+1273 DVTKVF
-1279 NGQRLASIQV
+1279 NGTNTSSKQVQDSLNALA
-1289 KEGLEELAA
+1289 KK
-1298 QYGTTSE
+1298 YGTTTE
-1305 AVAYFVV
+1305 ALGYFIV
-1312 KQKIA
+1312 QNKIA
-1317 NASALNTAAGRKE
+1317 NATTLNTYASREELRLLLISLGVTTDAISAYYNNIERASNLRKKALTANSDDVAQSYRTAADNLEKAAKERIEKALNQ
-1330 LKLLMESLG
+1330 
-1339 IAAEAIEKYNKYIVE
+1339 V
-1354 GNRQNSLASTY
+1354 
-1365 RLKENAAIASGNTA
+1365 
-1379 LAESYAALAQSA
+1379 
-1391 ENVAKSQFHWA
+1391 
-1402 QKGIES
+1402 
-1408 ELDKISTKV
+1408 STKV
-1417 TVGAQVDPTQFKSST
+1417 TVGAQVNPTQFKSST

-1457 IEEELADLEREREG
+1457 IEEKLADLERERDG

-1564 DDIVELSRDEENVL
+1564 DDIVELSREEENVL

-1608 DAQQDIIDAQKD
+1608 DAQRDIIDAQKD

-1664 MLMRDTSGRNAG
+1664 MLMRDTSGRNAS

-1772 MDELVANLGTAFKYF
+1772 MDELVAKLGTAFKYF
-1787 NGENPMEGTLGTSD
+1787 NGENPMEGALGTSD

-1815 GGASGG
+1815 GTSSGKGGASGG
-1821 KGGTGGSNGTG
+1821 GSSGTG
-1832 KAYNAAVSRYGAAP
+1832 KAYNAAVSKYGAAP

-1891 QFQTKA
+1891 QFQNKA
-1897 NLKLKDGIVGPET
+1897 NLKLIDGIVGPET

-1949 FIQLKQLIATMVD
+1949 FIQLKQLIAAMMD
-1962 RIGMNNSAFDLQ
+1962 RIGMNNSAFGLQ
-1974 SATGNT
+1974 SAAGNT

>member
-1 MDSVR
+1 
-6 GKLVVDTSVSI
+6 
-17 DDAKKKL
+17 
-24 TELQAYL
+24 
-31 DKLTV
+31 
-36 PKGLQDKFSDL
+36 
-47 AKPMLKELDKIQD
+47 
-60 RLSRGIETRG
+60 
-70 DLGNFDKSQ
+70 
-79 RTLTSLYEVLDG
+79 
-91 VIKKIEEVGPA
+91 
-102 LYENLSAPEIEN
+102 
-114 LKTQIEGV
+114 
-122 RTSLTSIGAAT
+122 
-133 PQLETLQKKFGQTSN
+133 
-148 YSDALKNSVE
+148 
-158 DFVSALS
+158 
-165 GGDMTAAQE
+165 
-174 ALQKLGSYAARY
+174 
-186 QGATTGNKK
+186 
-195 GWVDAYQEAT
+195 
-205 VAAQAYQNNIESL
+205 
-218 ERQIESL
+218 
-225 QVDLEQQQKTLQEEA
+225 
-240 ARGFEQAADAARDSG
+240 
-255 SAMLE
+255 
-260 NGAAVRESEMALQ
+260 
-273 GITAQVDSFLSRA
+273 
-286 TSIATV
+286 
-292 SGAFLLLKKAVR
+292 
-304 SAYEDVKELD
+304 
-314 AAMNSIAVV
+314 
-323 TDFTTQE
+323 
-330 LWKQVDVYAELAQKM
+330 
-345 GVSLVGVYDVQ
+345 
-356 KLYYQQGRDAADVA
+356 
-370 ILTAETLKFAR
+370 
-381 IAEMDY
+381 
-387 AEATD
+387 
-392 AMTVAINA
+392 
-400 FKLEASDASRVVDV
+400 
-414 YSQLAARAAV
+414 
-424 DQNELANAMSKVASM
+424 
-439 AASVGMSLE
+439 
-448 TTSAFLAQII
+448 
-458 ESTRESAET
+458 
-467 SGTALKTVLARFGEV
+467 
-482 KELIDTGKTEGTTDE
+482 
-497 GEAID
+497 
-502 VNKIDTALKAI
+502 
-513 GVRLTDEQGQMRAL
+513 
-527 DQVLIETAQKWDSL
+527 
-541 DSMTQRYLA
+541 
-550 TMAAGSRQQSRF
+550 
-562 IALMSDSERLVSLLG
+562 MSDSERLVKLLG

-610 FTTSIAD
+610 FTTSITD

-632 NTANAITDAFGSL
+632 NTVNAITDAFGPF
-645 SGAVKLAIGSFAL
+645 SGAVKLAAGSFAL

-675 VLSALQGNVSPEDAV
+675 ILSALQGNVSPEDAV

-710 FASVKDAVKFNPV
+710 FASVKDAVKFDPV
-723 GDKKLWREAYAEGYE
+723 GNKKLWREAYAEGYE
-738 IGKKK
+738 IGKKR

-762 EVEWSKETVR
+762 EVEWSKETVK

-799 DQYENSHGL
+799 EQYENSRGL
-808 ARVVYAY
+808 ARVIYAY
-815 KLGFAKGESEGRG
+815 KLGFAKGENEGRG
-828 FTAGLAAGTKELGSL
+828 FTAGLAAGTKELGTL
-843 IAKTAKQAWGAI
+843 IKQKITSAVGIVRAVFSTAVG
-855 SAFFGTAAGLLGWVG
+855 SLLGWTG
-870 IGVAIGTAVAKLVQ
+870 IAVVIGLIVAKIIEF
-884 YNSAEERAARNAEK
+884 NNAEAVAARNAEK
-898 IQKVIDEINDQL
+898 IQKVIDKINDQL

-963 GKNKITTRREYNED
+963 EKNKITTRREYNED
-977 TGDFGVVSYSSKV
+977 TGDFDVVSYSSKAK
-990 ESGEDRA
+990 SGEDRA

-1049 ASYLSDE
+1049 ASYLTDE
-1056 EMASFFRNAEYLG
+1056 EMTSFFRNAEYLG

-1099 IEELAKQNSTL
+1099 IEELAKQDSTL

-1122 GLVKALNK
+1122 GLVRALNK
-1130 ATTATKEFNKVQNY
+1130 AATATKEFNKVQNY

-1179 STIAND
+1179 SAIAND

-1205 TNDIPQVTD
+1205 TNDIPKVTD

-1251 NAQEVVDNR
+1251 NAQEVVTNR
-1260 LSLAQAQ
+1260 LALAE
-1267 VAANSQ
+1267 VKLAAESE
-1273 DAANAF
+1273 DVTKVF
-1279 NGQRLASIQV
+1279 NGTNTTSKQVQDSLNALA
-1289 KEGLEELAA
+1289 KK
-1298 QYGTTSE
+1298 YGTTTE
-1305 AVAYFVV
+1305 ALGYFIV
-1312 KQKIA
+1312 QNKIA
-1317 NASALNTAAGRKE
+1317 NATTLNTYASREELRLLLVSLGVTTDAISAYYNNIERASNLRKKALTANSDDVAQSYRTAADNLEKAAKERIEKALNQ
-1330 LKLLMESLG
+1330 
-1339 IAAEAIEKYNKYIVE
+1339 V
-1354 GNRQNSLASTY
+1354 
-1365 RLKENAAIASGNTA
+1365 
-1379 LAESYAALAQSA
+1379 
-1391 ENVAKSQFHWA
+1391 
-1402 QKGIES
+1402 
-1408 ELDKISTKV
+1408 STKI
-1417 TVGAQVDPTQFKSST
+1417 TVGTQVNPTQFKPST

-1539 AIVNPKASKTVAEML
+1539 AIVNPKASKAVAEML

-1564 DDIVELSRDEENVL
+1564 DDIVELSREEENVL

-1608 DAQQDIIDAQKD
+1608 DAQRDIIDAQKD

-1664 MLMRDTSGRNAG
+1664 MLMRDTSGRNAS

-1772 MDELVANLGTAFKYF
+1772 MDELVAKLGTAFKYF
-1787 NGENPMEGTLGTSD
+1787 NGENPMEGALGTSD

-1815 GGASGG
+1815 GTSGGSGGASG
-1821 KGGTGGSNGTG
+1821 GGSNGTG
-1832 KAYNAAVSRYGAAP
+1832 KAYNAAVSKYGAAP

-1858 NSVKWLQYFLNQAIG
+1858 NSVKWLQYFLNQAVG

-1891 QFQTKA
+1891 QFQNKA

>member
-6 GKLVVDTSVSI
+6 GKLVVDTSISI

-60 RLSRGIETRG
+60 RLNRGIETRG

-79 RTLTSLYEVLDG
+79 RTLTSLYGVLDG

-114 LKTQIEGV
+114 LKTQIEGI

-158 DFVSALS
+158 NFVSALS

-205 VAAQAYQNNIESL
+205 VAVQAYQNNIESL

-225 QVDLEQQQKTLQEEA
+225 QADLEQQKKTLQEEA
-240 ARGFEQAADAARDSG
+240 AKGFEQAADAARDSG

-273 GITAQVDSFLSRA
+273 GITSQVDSFLSRI
-286 TSIATV
+286 TSITTI
-292 SGAFLLLKKAVR
+292 SGAFLLLKKSVR

-314 AAMNSIAVV
+314 AAMNSIAIV
-323 TDFTTQE
+323 TDFTTKE
-330 LWKQVDVYAELAQKM
+330 LWKQVDVYTKLAQEI

-370 ILTAETLKFAR
+370 ILTTETLKFAR

-400 FKLEASDASRVVDV
+400 FKLKASDASRVVDV

-424 DQNELANAMSKVASM
+424 NQNELANAMSKVASM

-448 TTSAFLAQII
+448 TTSAFLTKII

-482 KELIDTGKTEGTTDE
+482 KKLIDTGKTEGTTDE
-497 GEAID
+497 GEAVD
-502 VNKIDTALKAI
+502 VNKIDTALKTI

-562 IALMSDSERLVSLLG
+562 IALMSDSERLVKLLG

-632 NTANAITDAFGSL
+632 NTVNAITDAFGSF
-645 SGAVKLAIGSFAL
+645 SGAVKLAAGSFAL

-675 VLSALQGNVSPEDAV
+675 ILSALQGNVTPEDAV

-710 FASVKDAVKFNPV
+710 FASIKEAVKFDPV

-738 IGKKK
+738 IGKKR

-762 EVEWSKETVR
+762 EVEWSKETVK

-778 EEGAAEEGA
+778 EEGATEEGA

-799 DQYENSHGL
+799 EQYENSRGL

-815 KLGFAKGESEGRG
+815 KLGFAKGENEGRG

-843 IAKTAKQAWGAI
+843 IAKIAKQAWGAI

-870 IGVAIGTAVAKLVQ
+870 IGVAISAAVSKLVQ
-884 YNSAEERAARNAEK
+884 YNSAEEKAARNAEK
-898 IQKVIDEINDQL
+898 IQEVLDGINNQL
-910 SEINQEISDLE
+910 SEINQEIADLE

-951 SENLARNNLDVR
+951 AENLARNNLDVR

-977 TGDFGVVSYSSKV
+977 TGDFSVVSYSSKA

-1036 DEIQKDFDLLYEN
+1036 NEIQKDFDLLYEN

-1056 EMASFFRNAEYLG
+1056 EMTSFFRDAEYLG

-1079 PDTYNEIGNL
+1079 PDTYNEIVNL

-1099 IEELAKQNSTL
+1099 IEELAKQDSTL

-1130 ATTATKEFNKVQNY
+1130 ATTTTKEFNKVQKY

-1185 EAFADLDS
+1185 EAFANLDS

-1205 TNDIPQVTD
+1205 TNDIPKVTD

-1251 NAQEVVDNR
+1251 NAQEVVTNR
-1260 LSLAQAQ
+1260 LALAEAKL
-1267 VAANSQ
+1267 AAESE
-1273 DAANAF
+1273 DVTKVF
-1279 NGQRLASIQV
+1279 NGTNTTSKQVQDSLNALA
-1289 KEGLEELAA
+1289 KK
-1298 QYGTTSE
+1298 YGTTTE
-1305 AVAYFVV
+1305 ALGYFIV
-1312 KQKIA
+1312 QNKIA
-1317 NASALNTAAGRKE
+1317 NATTLNTYASREELRLLLVSLGVTTDAISEYNTNMEIAANLRKKALTAKSGAAAQSYRTAADNLERVAKERIEKALNQ
-1330 LKLLMESLG
+1330 
-1339 IAAEAIEKYNKYIVE
+1339 V
-1354 GNRQNSLASTY
+1354 
-1365 RLKENAAIASGNTA
+1365 
-1379 LAESYAALAQSA
+1379 
-1391 ENVAKSQFHWA
+1391 
-1402 QKGIES
+1402 
-1408 ELDKISTKV
+1408 STKV
-1417 TVGAQVDPTQFKSST
+1417 TVGAQVDPTQFNSST

-1457 IEEELADLEREREG
+1457 IEEELADLERERDG

-1564 DDIVELSRDEENVL
+1564 DDIVELSRDEENIL

-1608 DAQQDIIDAQKD
+1608 DAQRDIIDAQKD
-1620 AYDEMKK
+1620 AYDEMKE

-1664 MLMRDTSGRNAG
+1664 MLMRDTSGRNAS
-1676 EIADLQKEIQDAQQD
+1676 EIADLQKEIQDAQQS

-1699 LIEALEAANEEQQDR
+1699 LIETLEAANEEQQDR

-1757 YSASGQ
+1757 YSTSGQ

-1772 MDELVANLGTAFKYF
+1772 MDELIAKLGTAFKYF
-1787 NGENPMEGTLGTSD
+1787 NGENPMEGALGTSD

-1815 GGASGG
+1815 GTSGGNGGASGG
-1821 KGGTGGSNGTG
+1821 GSSGTG
-1832 KAYNAAVSRYGAAP
+1832 KAYNAAVSKYGAAP

-1873 AGLNIDGKFGS
+1873 AGLKIDGKFGS

-1891 QFQTKA
+1891 QFQNKA
-1897 NLKLKDGIVGPET
+1897 NLKLIDGIVGPET

-1949 FIQLKQLIATMVD
+1949 FIQLKQLIAAMMD
-1962 RIGMNNSAFDLQ
+1962 RIGMNNSAFGLQ
-1974 SATGNT
+1974 SAAGNT

-1987 DQLASDYDVDDMVN
+1987 DQLASDYDVDDMIN

>member
-6 GKLVVDTSVSI
+6 GKLVVDTSISI

-60 RLSRGIETRG
+60 RLNRGIETRG

-114 LKTQIEGV
+114 LKTQIEGI
-122 RTSLTSIGAAT
+122 RASLTSIGAAT

-148 YSDALKNSVE
+148 YSDALKKSVE

-205 VAAQAYQNNIESL
+205 VAVQAYQNNIESL

-225 QVDLEQQQKTLQEEA
+225 QADLEQQKKTLQEEA
-240 ARGFEQAADAARDSG
+240 AKGFEQAADAARDSG

-273 GITAQVDSFLSRA
+273 GITSQVDSFLSRI
-286 TSIATV
+286 TSITTI
-292 SGAFLLLKKAVR
+292 SGAFLLLKKSVR

-314 AAMNSIAVV
+314 AAMNSIAIV
-323 TDFTTQE
+323 TDFTTKE
-330 LWKQVDVYAELAQKM
+330 LWKQVDVYTKLAQEI

-370 ILTAETLKFAR
+370 TLTTETLKFAR

-424 DQNELANAMSKVASM
+424 NQNELANAMSKVASM

-448 TTSAFLAQII
+448 TTSAFLTKII

-482 KELIDTGKTEGTTDE
+482 KKLIDTGKTEGTTDE
-497 GEAID
+497 GEAVD

-562 IALMSDSERLVSLLG
+562 IALMSDSERLAKLLG

-610 FTTSIAD
+610 FTTSITD
-617 SNLIKGAVDLLTQIL
+617 SNLIKRAVDLLTQIL
-632 NTANAITDAFGSL
+632 NTVNAITDAFGPF
-645 SGAVKLAIGSFAL
+645 SGAVKLAAGSFAL

-675 VLSALQGNVSPEDAV
+675 ILSALQGNVSPEDAV

-751 QQWQKVASTQQ
+751 RQWQKVASTQQ

-778 EEGAAEEGA
+778 EEGAVEEGT

-799 DQYENSHGL
+799 EQYENSRGM

-815 KLGFAKGESEGRG
+815 KLGFAKGENEGRG

-843 IAKTAKQAWGAI
+843 IAKIAKQAWGAI
-855 SAFFGTAAGLLGWVG
+855 SAFFGTTAGLLGWVG
-870 IGVAIGTAVAKLVQ
+870 IGVAISAAVAKLVQ
-884 YNSAEERAARNAEK
+884 YNSAEEKAARNAEK
-898 IQKVIDEINDQL
+898 IQEVLDGINDQL
-910 SEINQEISDLE
+910 SEINQEIADLE
-921 SKENL
+921 GKEKL

-977 TGDFGVVSYSSKV
+977 TGDFSVVSYSSKA

-1049 ASYLSDE
+1049 ASYLNDE
-1056 EMASFFRNAEYLG
+1056 EMTSFFRDAEYLG

-1079 PDTYNEIGNL
+1079 PDTYNEIVNL

-1099 IEELAKQNSTL
+1099 IEELAKQDSTL

-1122 GLVKALNK
+1122 GLVRSLNK

-1179 STIAND
+1179 SAIAND

-1205 TNDIPQVTD
+1205 TNDIPKVTD

-1251 NAQEVVDNR
+1251 NAQEVVTNR
-1260 LSLAQAQ
+1260 LALAE
-1267 VAANSQ
+1267 VKLAAESE
-1273 DAANAF
+1273 DVTKVF
-1279 NGQRLASIQV
+1279 NGTNTTSKQVQDSLNALA
-1289 KEGLEELAA
+1289 KK
-1298 QYGTTSE
+1298 YGTTTE
-1305 AVAYFVV
+1305 ALGYFIV
-1312 KQKIA
+1312 QNKIA
-1317 NASALNTAAGRKE
+1317 NAATLNTYASREELRLLLISLGVTTDAISAYYNNIERASNLRKKALTANSDDVAQSYRTAADNLEKAAKERIEKALNQ
-1330 LKLLMESLG
+1330 
-1339 IAAEAIEKYNKYIVE
+1339 V
-1354 GNRQNSLASTY
+1354 
-1365 RLKENAAIASGNTA
+1365 
-1379 LAESYAALAQSA
+1379 
-1391 ENVAKSQFHWA
+1391 
-1402 QKGIES
+1402 
-1408 ELDKISTKV
+1408 STKV
-1417 TVGAQVDPTQFKSST
+1417 TVGAQVNPTQFKSST

-1457 IEEELADLEREREG
+1457 IEEELADLERERDG
-1471 LVDYD
+1471 LVDYN

-1620 AYDEMKK
+1620 AYDEMKE

-1664 MLMRDTSGRNAG
+1664 MLMRDTSGRNAS

-1787 NGENPMEGTLGTSD
+1787 NGENPMEGALGTSD

-1815 GGASGG
+1815 GTSGG
-1821 KGGTGGSNGTG
+1821 KGGASGGGSSGTG
-1832 KAYNAAVSRYGAAP
+1832 KAYNAAVSKYGAAP

-1891 QFQTKA
+1891 QFQNKA
-1897 NLKLKDGIVGPET
+1897 NLKLIDGIVGPET

-1949 FIQLKQLIATMVD
+1949 FIQLKQLIAAMMD
-1962 RIGMNNSAFDLQ
+1962 RIGMNNSVFGLQ
-1974 SATGNT
+1974 SAAGNT

-1987 DQLASDYDVDDMVN
+1987 DQLASDYDIDDMVN
-2001 RVKQEIMNSTS
+2001 RIKQEIMNSTS

>member
-91 VIKKIEEVGPA
+91 VIKKIEEVGPT

-240 ARGFEQAADAARDSG
+240 AKGFEQAADAARDSG

-370 ILTAETLKFAR
+370 TLTAETLKFAR

-448 TTSAFLAQII
+448 TTSAFLTQII

-482 KELIDTGKTEGTTDE
+482 KKLIDTGKTEGTTDE
-497 GEAID
+497 GEAVD

-562 IALMSDSERLVSLLG
+562 IALMSDSERLVKLLG

-645 SGAVKLAIGSFAL
+645 SGAVKLAVGSFAL

-675 VLSALQGNVSPEDAV
+675 ILSALQGNVSPEDAV

-710 FASVKDAVKFNPV
+710 FASVKDAVKFDSAGN
-723 GDKKLWREAYAEGYE
+723 KKLWREAYAEGYE

-799 DQYENSHGL
+799 EQYENSRGL

-815 KLGFAKGESEGRG
+815 KLGFAKGENEGRG

-843 IAKTAKQAWGAI
+843 IAKTAKQAWGGI
-855 SAFFGTAAGLLGWVG
+855 QAFFGTAAGLLGWVG
-870 IGVAIGTAVAKLVQ
+870 IGVAISVAVAKLVQ

-898 IQKVIDEINDQL
+898 IQDVLDGINDQL

-963 GKNKITTRREYNED
+963 EKNKITTRREYNEN
-977 TGDFGVVSYSSKV
+977 TGDFNVVSYSSKAN
-990 ESGEDRA
+990 SGEDRA

-1049 ASYLSDE
+1049 ASYLTDE
-1056 EMASFFRNAEYLG
+1056 EMTSFFRNAEYLG

-1089 KDSGQLSAQA
+1089 KDSGQLNAQA
-1099 IEELAKQNSTL
+1099 IEELAKQDSTL

-1193 FENFLDIISSAG
+1193 FENFLDIISNAG
-1205 TNDIPQVTD
+1205 ANDIPQVTD

-1251 NAQEVVDNR
+1251 NAQEVVTNR
-1260 LSLAQAQ
+1260 LALAE
-1267 VAANSQ
+1267 VKLAAESE
-1273 DAANAF
+1273 DVTKVF
-1279 NGQRLASIQV
+1279 NGTNTSSKQVQDSLNALA
-1289 KEGLEELAA
+1289 KK
-1298 QYGTTSE
+1298 YGTTTE
-1305 AVAYFVV
+1305 ALGYFIV
-1312 KQKIA
+1312 QNKIA
-1317 NASALNTAAGRKE
+1317 NATTLNTYASREELRLLLISLGVTTDAISAYYNNIERASNLRKKALTANSDDVAQSYRTAADNLEKAAKERIEKALNQ
-1330 LKLLMESLG
+1330 
-1339 IAAEAIEKYNKYIVE
+1339 V
-1354 GNRQNSLASTY
+1354 
-1365 RLKENAAIASGNTA
+1365 
-1379 LAESYAALAQSA
+1379 
-1391 ENVAKSQFHWA
+1391 
-1402 QKGIES
+1402 
-1408 ELDKISTKV
+1408 STKV
-1417 TVGAQVDPTQFKSST
+1417 TVGAQVNPTQFKSST

-1476 SILKNEEEYIRLLKE
+1476 SILKNEEKYIRLLKE

-1539 AIVNPKASKTVAEML
+1539 AIVNPKASKAVAEML

-1564 DDIVELSRDEENVL
+1564 DDIVELSREEENVL

-1608 DAQQDIIDAQKD
+1608 DAQRDIIDAQKD

-1699 LIEALEAANEEQQDR
+1699 LIEALEAANKEQQDR

-1815 GGASGG
+1815 GTSGGRGGASG
-1821 KGGTGGSNGTG
+1821 GGSNGTG
-1832 KAYNAAVSRYGAAP
+1832 KAYNAAVSKYGAAP

-1858 NSVKWLQYFLNQAIG
+1858 NSVKWLQYFLNQAVG

-1891 QFQTKA
+1891 QFQNKA

>member
-6 GKLVVDTSVSI
+6 GKLVVDTSISI

-36 PKGLQDKFSDL
+36 PKGLQDKFSGL

-60 RLSRGIETRG
+60 RLNRGIETRG

-79 RTLTSLYEVLDG
+79 RTLTGLYEVLDG

-114 LKTQIEGV
+114 LKTQIEGI

-158 DFVSALS
+158 NFVSALS

-174 ALQKLGSYAARY
+174 TLQKLGSYAARY

-205 VAAQAYQNNIESL
+205 VAVQAYQNNIESL

-225 QVDLEQQQKTLQEEA
+225 QADLEQQKKTLQEEA
-240 ARGFEQAADAARDSG
+240 AKGFEQAADAARDSG

-314 AAMNSIAVV
+314 AAMNSIAIV
-323 TDFTTQE
+323 TDFTTKE
-330 LWKQVDVYAELAQKM
+330 LWKQVDAYAELAQKM

-356 KLYYQQGRDAADVA
+356 KLYYQQGRDAAEVA

-424 DQNELANAMSKVASM
+424 NQNELANAMSKVASM

-448 TTSAFLAQII
+448 TTSAFLTKII

-482 KELIDTGKTEGTTDE
+482 KKLIDTGKTEGTTDE
-497 GEAID
+497 GEAVD
-502 VNKIDTALKAI
+502 VNKIDTALKTI

-527 DQVLIETAQKWDSL
+527 DQVLIETAQKWDGL

-562 IALMSDSERLVSLLG
+562 IALMSDSERLVDLLG
-577 EAYNSAGAGEK
+577 EAYNSAGAGER

-601 NNLHTAWTE
+601 NNLRTAWTE

-632 NTANAITDAFGSL
+632 NTVNAITDAFGPL
-645 SGAVKLAIGSFAL
+645 SGAVKLAAGSFAL

-675 VLSALQGNVSPEDAV
+675 ILSALQGNISPEDAI
-690 GNTAKFA
+690 GNTAKFV

-723 GDKKLWREAYAEGYE
+723 GDKKFWREAYAEGYE
-738 IGKKK
+738 IGKKR

-762 EVEWSKETVR
+762 EVEWSKETVK

-787 KNATKRTIMAAQ
+787 KNATMRTIMAAQ

-815 KLGFAKGESEGRG
+815 KLGFAKGENEGKG
-828 FTAGLAAGTKELGSL
+828 FTAGLAAGTKELGTL
-843 IAKTAKQAWGAI
+843 IKQKITDAIGIVRAVFSTAVG
-855 SAFFGTAAGLLGWVG
+855 SLLGWTG
-870 IGVAIGTAVAKLVQ
+870 IAAVIGLIVAKIIKV
-884 YNSAEERAARNAEK
+884 NSAEAVAARNAEK

-910 SEINQEISDLE
+910 SEINQEIADLE
-921 SKENL
+921 GKEKL

-963 GKNKITTRREYNED
+963 EKNKITTRREYNED
-977 TGDFGVVSYSSKV
+977 TGDFDVVSYSSKAK
-990 ESGEDRA
+990 SGEDRA

-1013 LDVNAADYE
+1013 LDINAADYE

-1049 ASYLSDE
+1049 ASYLTDE
-1056 EMASFFRNAEYLG
+1056 EMTSFFRNAEYLG

-1099 IEELAKQNSTL
+1099 IEELAKQNSAL

-1122 GLVKALNK
+1122 GLVRALNK
-1130 ATTATKEFNKVQNY
+1130 ATTVTKEFNKVQNY

-1205 TNDIPQVTD
+1205 TNDIPKVTD

-1251 NAQEVVDNR
+1251 NAQEVVTNR
-1260 LSLAQAQ
+1260 LALAEVKLASESED
-1267 VAANSQ
+1267 VTKV
-1273 DAANAF
+1273 F
-1279 NGQRLASIQV
+1279 NGTNTTSKQVQDSLNALA
-1289 KEGLEELAA
+1289 KK
-1298 QYGTTSE
+1298 YGTTTE
-1305 AVAYFVV
+1305 ALGYFIV
-1312 KQKIA
+1312 QNKIA
-1317 NASALNTAAGRKE
+1317 NATTLNTYASREELRLLLISLGVTTDAISAYYNNIERASNLRKKALTANSDDVAQSYRTAADNLEKAAKERIEKALNQ
-1330 LKLLMESLG
+1330 
-1339 IAAEAIEKYNKYIVE
+1339 V
-1354 GNRQNSLASTY
+1354 
-1365 RLKENAAIASGNTA
+1365 
-1379 LAESYAALAQSA
+1379 
-1391 ENVAKSQFHWA
+1391 
-1402 QKGIES
+1402 
-1408 ELDKISTKV
+1408 STKV
-1417 TVGAQVDPTQFKSST
+1417 TVGAQVNPTQFKSST

-1564 DDIVELSRDEENVL
+1564 DDIVELSREEENVL

-1608 DAQQDIIDAQKD
+1608 DAQRDIIDAQKD

-1664 MLMRDTSGRNAG
+1664 MLMRDTSGRNAS

-1757 YSASGQ
+1757 YSTSGQ

-1772 MDELVANLGTAFKYF
+1772 MDELVAKLGTAFKYF
-1787 NGENPMEGTLGTSD
+1787 NGENPMEGALGTSD

-1815 GGASGG
+1815 GTSGG
-1821 KGGTGGSNGTG
+1821 KGGASGGGSSGTG
-1832 KAYNAAVSRYGAAP
+1832 KAYNAAVSKYGAAP

-1891 QFQTKA
+1891 QFQNKA
-1897 NLKLKDGIVGPET
+1897 NLKLIDGIVGPET

-1949 FIQLKQLIATMVD
+1949 FIQLKQLIAAMMD
-1962 RIGMNNSAFDLQ
+1962 RIGMNNSAFGLQ
-1974 SATGNT
+1974 SAVGNT

>member
-240 ARGFEQAADAARDSG
+240 AKGFEQAADAARDSG

-370 ILTAETLKFAR
+370 TLTAETLKFAR

-448 TTSAFLAQII
+448 TTSAFLTQII

-482 KELIDTGKTEGTTDE
+482 KKLIDTGKTEGTTDE
-497 GEAID
+497 GEAVD
-502 VNKIDTALKAI
+502 VNKIDTALKTI

-562 IALMSDSERLVSLLG
+562 IALMSDSERLVKLLG

-645 SGAVKLAIGSFAL
+645 SGAVKLAVGSFAL

-675 VLSALQGNVSPEDAV
+675 ILSALQGNVSPEDAV

-710 FASVKDAVKFNPV
+710 FASVKDAVKFDPAGN
-723 GDKKLWREAYAEGYE
+723 KKLWREAYAEGYE

-799 DQYENSHGL
+799 EQYENSRGL

-815 KLGFAKGESEGRG
+815 KLGFAKGENEGRG

-843 IAKTAKQAWGAI
+843 IAKTAKQAWGGI
-855 SAFFGTAAGLLGWVG
+855 QAFFGTAAGLLGWVG
-870 IGVAIGTAVAKLVQ
+870 IGVAISVAVAKLVQ
-884 YNSAEERAARNAEK
+884 YNSAEERAARNAKK
-898 IQKVIDEINDQL
+898 IQDVLDGINDQL

-963 GKNKITTRREYNED
+963 EKNKITTRREYNED
-977 TGDFGVVSYSSKV
+977 TGDFNVVSYSSKAN
-990 ESGEDRA
+990 SGEDRA

-1049 ASYLSDE
+1049 ASYLTDE
-1056 EMASFFRNAEYLG
+1056 EMTSFFRNAEYLG

-1099 IEELAKQNSTL
+1099 IEELAKQNSAL

-1122 GLVKALNK
+1122 GLVRALNK

-1230 TGLNEN
+1230 TGLNKN

-1251 NAQEVVDNR
+1251 NAQEVVTNR
-1260 LSLAQAQ
+1260 LALAE
-1267 VAANSQ
+1267 VKLAAESE
-1273 DAANAF
+1273 DVTKVF
-1279 NGQRLASIQV
+1279 NGTNTSSKQVQDSLNALA
-1289 KEGLEELAA
+1289 KK
-1298 QYGTTSE
+1298 YGTTTE
-1305 AVAYFVV
+1305 ALGYFIV
-1312 KQKIA
+1312 QNKIA
-1317 NASALNTAAGRKE
+1317 NATTLNTYASREELRLLLISLGVTTDAISAYYNNIERASNLRKKALTANSDDVAQSYRTAADNLEKAAKERIEKALNQ
-1330 LKLLMESLG
+1330 
-1339 IAAEAIEKYNKYIVE
+1339 V
-1354 GNRQNSLASTY
+1354 
-1365 RLKENAAIASGNTA
+1365 
-1379 LAESYAALAQSA
+1379 
-1391 ENVAKSQFHWA
+1391 
-1402 QKGIES
+1402 
-1408 ELDKISTKV
+1408 STKV
-1417 TVGAQVDPTQFKSST
+1417 TVGAQVNPTQFKSST

-1476 SILKNEEEYIRLLKE
+1476 SILKNEEKYIRLLKE

-1524 DPNSHELKLTQAYYK
+1524 DPNSHELRLTQAYYK
-1539 AIVNPKASKTVAEML
+1539 AIVNPKASKAVAEML

-1564 DDIVELSRDEENVL
+1564 DDIVELSREEENVL

-1608 DAQQDIIDAQKD
+1608 DAQRDIIDAQKD

-1699 LIEALEAANEEQQDR
+1699 LIEALEAANKEQQDR

-1815 GGASGG
+1815 GTSGGRGGASG
-1821 KGGTGGSNGTG
+1821 GGSNGTG
-1832 KAYNAAVSRYGAAP
+1832 KAYNAAVSKYGAAP

-1858 NSVKWLQYFLNQAIG
+1858 NSVKWLQYFLNQAVG

-1891 QFQTKA
+1891 QFQNKA